1 MIKAEFENI
10 GKHRI
15 LTATI
20 CAMMI
25 IPFLYSV
32 FFLKSVWDPY
42 GNTGHLPVAVVNED
56 QSVRFQGKTFAVGDE
71 LVDQLKDNKDLGWHF
86 VSARKAQYGLSHKK
100 YYMVIT
106 IPEDFSKNA
115 TTVLDRSP
123 KKMELTYN
131 TNDSLN
137 YIGEVISKQGAT
149 QVNASVKEK
158 VSEAYADTMF
168 KVIKKV
174 GGGFKTA
181 ANGAKKLSDGSKTL
195 SDGLNTYTAGVD
207 TVNKGV
213 MTLNA
218 GVVPL
223 GSGVLKLTTGASTLK
238 NGIDTYTAG
247 VDTVNGG
254 VQTLKGSVPAL
265 TSGVGQLYTGS
276 NTLKNGINTYTAGVD
291 TVNGGVQTLKGS
303 VPVLKSGV
311 SQLYTGSSTLKDGVA
326 NYTKGTNKV
335 ADGIAQINSNVPALT
350 AGATQLVSGTDE
362 LKKGVSG
369 YTDGASQINAGLTQL
384 DSNSALLNKSVAG
397 LSELPQGVAATYVLN
412 STINAGLKQ
421 IDTNELD
428 SMVSS
433 MADVQS
439 KKEQIAKLSG
449 TLATIKA
456 NIGTLNT
463 ELATAKTG
471 IATVNNA
478 KTEFNK
484 AMTQYLTEIAT
495 NSVKSKASATTA
507 QADIDKVLNSGTL
520 SEDQKNAL
528 NDAKTQISAIQT
540 NNNDTLQAVNNLK
553 AAAQTFNIT
562 TEKVLSGL
570 NNLMSSVDKLKGGLD
585 SVDGTIDTANK
596 LLAESDDL
604 TNAESQAKVKKLS
617 AAVKSLQSL
626 SANAVQISTA
636 VNSGVNTEEALK
648 DLDLNA
654 IFAASADAA
663 KVQQLIA
670 SQSAKMAKHS
680 QIPALIEGVGNY
692 TAGVSQTLAGS
703 NKLVANN
710 NDLNAG
716 ATKLAN
722 GVNGLGANIP
732 ELTQGITAL
741 YNGTQQLK
749 NKSAILN
756 SGASQINAGLGQLND
771 KVPTLAGGVD
781 QLAAGTSKLA
791 ANSAALNSGA
801 GQLAAGLGQLNGKV
815 PALAGGVD
823 QLSAG
828 TSKLAANSGALRSG
842 AGQLSAGLGQLNSQV
857 PTLTS
862 GVQQL
867 AAGTSKLAANSG
879 KLDKGAT
886 DVHKGNK
893 KLASALKGGA
903 DTVTKLNL
911 GSVNASM
918 FASPTKLKEKHYSY
932 VPNYGYALAPYML
945 SVALFVGCLVFNLV
959 YPIRRI
965 STEDGSATEW
975 FFSKVAIGSLVAVG
989 NALVETLLMM
999 ACGLH
1004 PDHPVQMVV
1013 NAMSFSFTCM
1023 FLIMFM
1029 AMAFGNPGRFV
1040 SMILLVIQLGS
1051 CGGSFPIEITRG
1063 MNGFFQAINPYLPM
1077 TYSVYGFREALTS
1090 GLGSNQVLHS
1100 VLIQLMFIAAFLI
1113 LLYITMRIIR
1123 PDREFT
1129 EYTDE
1134 STEYPGN

>member
-1 MIKAEFENI
+1 MKMIKAEFENI
-10 GKHRI
+10 AKHKI

-42 GNTGHLPVAVVNED
+42 GNTGHLPVAVVNKD
-56 QSVRFQGKTFAVGDE
+56 QSVKFQSKNFAVGDQ
-71 LVDQLKDNKDLGWHF
+71 LVDQLKENGDLDWHF
-86 VSARKAQYGLSHKK
+86 VSAEKAQYGLSHKK

-106 IPEDFSKNA
+106 IPENFSKNA
-115 TTVLDRSP
+115 TTVLNKKP
-123 KKMELTYN
+123 KKMELTYK

-149 QVNASVKEK
+149 QVNASVKES

-223 GSGVLKLTTGASTLK
+223 GSGVLQLTTGSSTLK

-495 NSVKSKASATTA
+495 NSVNSNASATTA

-540 NNNDTLQAVNNLK
+540 NNNNTLQAVNNLK
-553 AAAQTFNIT
+553 AAAQTFNTT

-570 NNLMSSVDKLKGGLD
+570 NNLMSSVDKLKGGLA

-626 SANAVQISTA
+626 SANAVQISTS

-680 QIPALIEGVGNY
+680 QIPALIKGVGNY

-749 NKSAILN
+749 NNSAMLN
-756 SGASQINAGLGQLND
+756 SGASQIN
-771 KVPTLAGGVD
+771 
-781 QLAAGTSKLA
+781 
-791 ANSAALNSGA
+791 
-801 GQLAAGLGQLNGKV
+801 AGLGQLNGKV
-815 PALAGGVD
+815 PALAGGVN
-823 QLSAG
+823 QLASG
-828 TSKLAANSGALRSG
+828 TSQLAANSGALRSG
-842 AGQLSAGLGQLNSQV
+842 AGQLASGLGQLNSQV
-857 PTLTS
+857 PTLTD
-862 GVQQL
+862 GVSQL
-867 AAGTSKLAANSG
+867 AAGTSKLSANSG

-903 DTVTKLNL
+903 DTVTKLKL
-911 GSVNASM
+911 GSANASM

-975 FFSKVAIGSLVAVG
+975 FFSKVAIGALVATG
-989 NALVETLLMM
+989 NALVETVLMM
-999 ACGLH
+999 VCGLH
-1004 PDHPVQMVV
+1004 PDHPVQMIV
-1013 NAMSFSFTCM
+1013 NAVSFSFTSM

-1029 AMAFGNPGRFV
+1029 AMAFGNPGRFI

-1090 GLGSNQVLHS
+1090 GLGANQVLHS
-1100 VLIQLMFIAAFLI
+1100 VLIQLIFIAAFLI
-1113 LLYITMRIIR
+1113 LLYVTMRVIR
-1123 PDREFT
+1123 PEQEFH
-1129 EYTDE
+1129 EEME
-1134 STEYPGN
+1134 SEYPGN

>member
-1 MIKAEFENI
+1 MKMIKAEFENI
-10 GKHRI
+10 AKHKI

-42 GNTGHLPVAVVNED
+42 GNTGHLPVAVVNKD
-56 QSVRFQGKTFAVGDE
+56 QSVKFQSKNFAVGDQ
-71 LVDQLKDNKDLGWHF
+71 LVDQLKENDDLDWHF
-86 VSARKAQYGLSHKK
+86 VSAKKAQYGLSHKK

-106 IPEDFSKNA
+106 IPENFSKNA
-115 TTVLDRSP
+115 TTVLNKKP
-123 KKMELTYN
+123 KKMELTYK

-149 QVNASVKEK
+149 QVNASVKES

-223 GSGVLKLTTGASTLK
+223 GSGVLQLTTGSSTLK

-276 NTLKNGINTYTAGVD
+276 NA
-291 TVNGGVQTLKGS
+291 
-303 VPVLKSGV
+303 
-311 SQLYTGSSTLKDGVA
+311 LKDGVA
-326 NYTKGTNKV
+326 NYTKGTDQV
-335 ADGIAQINSNVPALT
+335 ADGIAQINSNVPVLKD
-350 AGATQLVSGTDE
+350 GATQLVLGTGD
-362 LKKGVSG
+362 LKKGVYG
-369 YTDGASQINAGLTQL
+369 YTDGASQVNHGLTQL

-495 NSVKSKASATTA
+495 NSVKSNVIATTA

-528 NDAKTQISAIQT
+528 NDAKTRISAIQT

-553 AAAQTFNIT
+553 AAAQTFNTT

-570 NNLMSSVDKLKGGLD
+570 NNLMSSVDKLKGGLA

-626 SANAVQISTA
+626 SANAVQISTS

-680 QIPALIEGVGNY
+680 QIPALIKGVGNY

-703 NKLVANN
+703 NMLVAKN

-716 ATKLAN
+716 ATKLKN
-722 GVNGLGANIP
+722 GVDELGAKIP
-732 ELTQGITAL
+732 KLTQGITAL
-741 YNGTQQLK
+741 YNGTQKLK
-749 NKSAILN
+749 NNSAVLN
-756 SGASQINAGLGQLND
+756 SGASKIN
-771 KVPTLAGGVD
+771 
-781 QLAAGTSKLA
+781 
-791 ANSAALNSGA
+791 
-801 GQLAAGLGQLNGKV
+801 AGLGQLNGKV
-815 PALAGGVD
+815 PALASGVN
-823 QLSAG
+823 QLASG
-828 TSKLAANSGALRSG
+828 TSQLAANSGALRSG
-842 AGQLSAGLGQLNSQV
+842 AGQLAAGLGQLNSQV
-857 PTLTS
+857 PTLTD
-862 GVQQL
+862 GVSQL

-911 GSVNASM
+911 GSANASM

-975 FFSKVAIGSLVAVG
+975 FFSKVAIGALVATG
-989 NALVETLLMM
+989 NALVETVLMM
-999 ACGLH
+999 VCGLH
-1004 PDHPVQMVV
+1004 PDHPVQMIV
-1013 NAMSFSFTCM
+1013 NAVSFSFTSM

-1029 AMAFGNPGRFV
+1029 AMAFGNPGRFI

-1090 GLGSNQVLHS
+1090 GLGANQVLHS
-1100 VLIQLMFIAAFLI
+1100 VLIQLIFIAAFLI
-1113 LLYITMRIIR
+1113 LLYVTMRVIR
-1123 PDREFT
+1123 PEQEFH
-1129 EYTDE
+1129 EEME
-1134 STEYPGN
+1134 SEYPGN

>member
-1 MIKAEFENI
+1 MKMIKAEFENI
-10 GKHRI
+10 AKHKI

-42 GNTGHLPVAVVNED
+42 GNTGHLPVAVVNKD
-56 QSVRFQGKTFAVGDE
+56 QSVKFQSKNFAVGDQ
-71 LVDQLKDNKDLGWHF
+71 LVDQLKENDDLDWHF
-86 VSARKAQYGLSHKK
+86 VSAKKAQYGLSHKK

-106 IPEDFSKNA
+106 IPENFSKNA
-115 TTVLDRSP
+115 TTVLNKKP
-123 KKMELTYN
+123 KKMELTYK

-149 QVNASVKEK
+149 QVNASVKES

-223 GSGVLKLTTGASTLK
+223 GSGVLQLTTGSSTLK

-276 NTLKNGINTYTAGVD
+276 NA
-291 TVNGGVQTLKGS
+291 
-303 VPVLKSGV
+303 
-311 SQLYTGSSTLKDGVA
+311 LKDGVA

-362 LKKGVSG
+362 LKKGVSD
-369 YTDGASQINAGLTQL
+369 YTNGASQVNAGLTQL

-495 NSVKSKASATTA
+495 NSVKSNAGATTA

-553 AAAQTFNIT
+553 AAAQTFNTT

-604 TNAESQAKVKKLS
+604 TNAESQSKVKKLS

-680 QIPALIEGVGNY
+680 QIPALIKGVGNY

-703 NKLVANN
+703 SILVANN

-722 GVNGLGANIP
+722 GVNGLGAKIP

-741 YNGTQQLK
+741 YNGTQKLK
-749 NKSAILN
+749 N
-756 SGASQINAGLGQLND
+756 
-771 KVPTLAGGVD
+771 
-781 QLAAGTSKLA
+781 
-791 ANSAALNSGA
+791 NSALLNSGA
-801 GQLAAGLGQLNGKV
+801 GQLASGLGQLNGKV
-815 PALAGGVD
+815 PALAGGVN
-823 QLSAG
+823 QLASG
-828 TSKLAANSGALRSG
+828 TSQLAANSGALRSG
-842 AGQLSAGLGQLNSQV
+842 AGQLASGLGQLNSQV
-857 PTLTS
+857 PTLTD
-862 GVQQL
+862 GVSQL
-867 AAGTSKLAANSG
+867 AAGTSQLAANSG

-911 GSVNASM
+911 GSANASM

-975 FFSKVAIGSLVAVG
+975 FFSKVAIGALVATG
-989 NALVETLLMM
+989 NALVETVLMM
-999 ACGLH
+999 VCGLH
-1004 PDHPVQMVV
+1004 PDHPVQMIV
-1013 NAMSFSFTCM
+1013 NAVSFSFTSM

-1029 AMAFGNPGRFV
+1029 AMAFGNPGRFI

-1090 GLGSNQVLHS
+1090 GLGANQVLHS
-1100 VLIQLMFIAAFLI
+1100 VLIQLIFIAAFLI
-1113 LLYITMRIIR
+1113 LLYVTMRVIR
-1123 PDREFT
+1123 PEQEFH
-1129 EYTDE
+1129 EEME
-1134 STEYPGN
+1134 SEYPGN

>member
-1 MIKAEFENI
+1 MKMVKAEFENI
-10 GKHRI
+10 AKHKI

-42 GNTGHLPVAVVNED
+42 GNTGHLPVAVVNKD
-56 QSVRFQGKTFAVGDE
+56 QSVKFQSKNFAVGDQ
-71 LVDQLKDNKDLGWHF
+71 LVDQLKENDDLDWHF
-86 VSARKAQYGLSHKK
+86 VSAKKAQYGLSHKK

-106 IPEDFSKNA
+106 IPENFSKNA
-115 TTVLDRSP
+115 TTVLNKKP
-123 KKMELTYN
+123 KKMELTYK

-149 QVNASVKEK
+149 QVNASVKES

-223 GSGVLKLTTGASTLK
+223 GSGVLQLTTGSSTLK

-276 NTLKNGINTYTAGVD
+276 NALKNGINTYTAGVD

-326 NYTKGTNKV
+326 NYTKGTNRV

-495 NSVKSKASATTA
+495 NSVNSKVSATTA

-540 NNNDTLQAVNNLK
+540 NNDNTLQAVNNLK
-553 AAAQTFNIT
+553 AASQTFNTT

-570 NNLMSSVDKLKGGLD
+570 NNLMSSVDKLKGGLA

-670 SQSAKMAKHS
+670 SQSAKMANHS

-771 KVPTLAGGVD
+771 KVPALASGVD
-781 QLAAGTSKLA
+781 QLAAGTS
-791 ANSAALNSGA
+791 
-801 GQLAAGLGQLNGKV
+801 Q
-815 PALAGGVD
+815 
-823 QLSAG
+823 
-828 TSKLAANSGALRSG
+828 LAANSGALRSG
-842 AGQLSAGLGQLNSQV
+842 AGQLASGLGQLNSQV
-857 PTLTS
+857 PTLTD
-862 GVQQL
+862 GVSQL

-911 GSVNASM
+911 GSANASM

-975 FFSKVAIGSLVAVG
+975 FFSKVAIGALVATG
-989 NALVETLLMM
+989 NALVETVLMM
-999 ACGLH
+999 VCGLH
-1004 PDHPVQMVV
+1004 PDHPVQMIV
-1013 NAMSFSFTCM
+1013 NAVSFSFTSM

-1029 AMAFGNPGRFV
+1029 AMAFGNPGRFI

-1090 GLGSNQVLHS
+1090 GLGANQVLHS
-1100 VLIQLMFIAAFLI
+1100 VLIQLIFIAAFLI
-1113 LLYITMRIIR
+1113 LLYVTMRVIR
-1123 PDREFT
+1123 PEQEFH
-1129 EYTDE
+1129 EEME
-1134 STEYPGN
+1134 SEYPGN

>member
-1 MIKAEFENI
+1 MKMIKAEFENI
-10 GKHRI
+10 AKHKI

-42 GNTGHLPVAVVNED
+42 GNTGHLPVAVVNKD
-56 QSVRFQGKTFAVGDE
+56 QSVKFQSKNFAVGDQ
-71 LVDQLKDNKDLGWHF
+71 LVDQLKENDDLDWHF
-86 VSARKAQYGLSHKK
+86 VSAKKAQYGLSHKK

-106 IPEDFSKNA
+106 IPENFSKNA
-115 TTVLDRSP
+115 TTVLNKKP
-123 KKMELTYN
+123 KKMELTYK

-149 QVNASVKEK
+149 QVNASVKES

-223 GSGVLKLTTGASTLK
+223 GSGVLQLTTGSSTLK

-326 NYTKGTNKV
+326 NYTKGTDQV

-362 LKKGVSG
+362 LKKGVSD
-369 YTDGASQINAGLTQL
+369 YTNGASQVNAGLTQL

-495 NSVKSKASATTA
+495 NSVKSNAGATTA

-553 AAAQTFNIT
+553 AAAQTFNTT

-680 QIPALIEGVGNY
+680 QIPALIKGVGNY

-703 NKLVANN
+703 NMLVANN

-722 GVNGLGANIP
+722 GVNGLGAKIP

-741 YNGTQQLK
+741 YNGTQKLK
-749 NKSAILN
+749 NNSALLN
-756 SGASQINAGLGQLND
+756 SGAGQLASGLGQLND
-771 KVPTLAGGVD
+771 KVPALASGVD
-781 QLAAGTSKLA
+781 QLAAGTS
-791 ANSAALNSGA
+791 
-801 GQLAAGLGQLNGKV
+801 Q
-815 PALAGGVD
+815 
-823 QLSAG
+823 
-828 TSKLAANSGALRSG
+828 LAANSGALRSG
-842 AGQLSAGLGQLNSQV
+842 AGQLASGLGQLNSQV
-857 PTLTS
+857 PTLTD
-862 GVQQL
+862 GVSQL
-867 AAGTSKLAANSG
+867 AAGTSQLAANSG

-911 GSVNASM
+911 GSANASM

-975 FFSKVAIGSLVAVG
+975 FFSKVAIGALVATG

-1004 PDHPVQMVV
+1004 PDHPVQMIV
-1013 NAMSFSFTCM
+1013 NAVSFSFTSM

-1029 AMAFGNPGRFV
+1029 AMAFGNPGRFI

-1090 GLGSNQVLHS
+1090 GLGANQVLHS
-1100 VLIQLMFIAAFLI
+1100 VLIQLIFIAAFLI
-1113 LLYITMRIIR
+1113 LLYVTMRIIR
-1123 PDREFT
+1123 PEQEFH
-1129 EYTDE
+1129 EEME
-1134 STEYPGN
+1134 SEYPGN

>member
-1 MIKAEFENI
+1 MKMVKAEFENI
-10 GKHRI
+10 AKHKI

-42 GNTGHLPVAVVNED
+42 GNTGHLPVAVVNKD
-56 QSVRFQGKTFAVGDE
+56 QSVKFQSKNFAVGDQ
-71 LVDQLKDNKDLGWHF
+71 LVDQLKENDDLDWHF
-86 VSARKAQYGLSHKK
+86 VSAKKAQYGLSHKK

-106 IPEDFSKNA
+106 IPENFSKNA
-115 TTVLDRSP
+115 TTVLNKKP
-123 KKMELTYN
+123 KKMELTYK

-149 QVNASVKEK
+149 QVNASVKES

-223 GSGVLKLTTGASTLK
+223 GSGVLQLTTGSSTLK
-238 NGIDTYTAG
+238 NGID
-247 VDTVNGG
+247 
-254 VQTLKGSVPAL
+254 
-265 TSGVGQLYTGS
+265 
-276 NTLKNGINTYTAGVD
+276 TYTAGVD

-326 NYTKGTNKV
+326 NYTKGTNRV

-350 AGATQLVSGTDE
+350 VGATQLVSGTDE

-384 DSNSALLNKSVAG
+384 DANSALLNKSVAG

-495 NSVKSKASATTA
+495 NSVKSNASATTA

-553 AAAQTFNIT
+553 AAAQTFNTT

-570 NNLMSSVDKLKGGLD
+570 NNLMSSVDKLKGGLA

-722 GVNGLGANIP
+722 GVNGLGTNIP

-771 KVPTLAGGVD
+771 KVPALASGVD
-781 QLAAGTSKLA
+781 QLAAGTS
-791 ANSAALNSGA
+791 
-801 GQLAAGLGQLNGKV
+801 Q
-815 PALAGGVD
+815 
-823 QLSAG
+823 
-828 TSKLAANSGALRSG
+828 LAANSGALRSG
-842 AGQLSAGLGQLNSQV
+842 AGQLASGLGQLNSQV
-857 PTLTS
+857 PTLTD
-862 GVQQL
+862 GVSQL

-911 GSVNASM
+911 GSANASM

-975 FFSKVAIGSLVAVG
+975 FFSKVAIGALVATG
-989 NALVETLLMM
+989 NALVETVLMM
-999 ACGLH
+999 VCGLH
-1004 PDHPVQMVV
+1004 PDHPVQMIV
-1013 NAMSFSFTCM
+1013 NAVSFSFTSM

-1029 AMAFGNPGRFV
+1029 AMAFGNPGRFI

-1090 GLGSNQVLHS
+1090 GLGANQVLHS
-1100 VLIQLMFIAAFLI
+1100 VLIQLIFIAAFLI
-1113 LLYITMRIIR
+1113 LLYVTMRVIR
-1123 PDREFT
+1123 PEQEFH
-1129 EYTDE
+1129 EEME
-1134 STEYPGN
+1134 SEYPGN

>member
-1 MIKAEFENI
+1 MKMIKAEFENI
-10 GKHRI
+10 AKHKI

-42 GNTGHLPVAVVNED
+42 GNTGHLPVAVVNKD
-56 QSVRFQGKTFAVGDE
+56 QSVKFQSKNFAVGDQ
-71 LVDQLKDNKDLGWHF
+71 LVDQLKENGDLDWHF
-86 VSARKAQYGLSHKK
+86 VSAEKAQYGLSHKK

-106 IPEDFSKNA
+106 IPENFSKNA
-115 TTVLDRSP
+115 TTVLNKKP
-123 KKMELTYN
+123 KKMELTYK

-149 QVNASVKEK
+149 QVNASVKES

-223 GSGVLKLTTGASTLK
+223 GSGVLQLTTGSSTLK

-495 NSVKSKASATTA
+495 NSVNSNASATTA

-540 NNNDTLQAVNNLK
+540 NNNNTLQAVNNLK
-553 AAAQTFNIT
+553 AAAQTFNTT

-570 NNLMSSVDKLKGGLD
+570 NNLMSSVDKLKGGLA

-626 SANAVQISTA
+626 SANAVQISTS

-680 QIPALIEGVGNY
+680 QIPALIKGVGNY

-749 NKSAILN
+749 NNSAMLN

-771 KVPTLAGGVD
+771 KVPALASGVD
-781 QLAAGTSKLA
+781 QLASGTS
-791 ANSAALNSGA
+791 
-801 GQLAAGLGQLNGKV
+801 Q
-815 PALAGGVD
+815 
-823 QLSAG
+823 
-828 TSKLAANSGALRSG
+828 LAANSGALRSG
-842 AGQLSAGLGQLNSQV
+842 AGQLASGLGQLNSQV
-857 PTLTS
+857 PTLTD
-862 GVQQL
+862 GVSQL
-867 AAGTSKLAANSG
+867 AAGTSKLSANSG

-903 DTVTKLNL
+903 DTVTKLKL
-911 GSVNASM
+911 GSANASM

-975 FFSKVAIGSLVAVG
+975 FFSKVAIGALVATG
-989 NALVETLLMM
+989 NALVETVLMM
-999 ACGLH
+999 VCGLH
-1004 PDHPVQMVV
+1004 PDHPVQMIV
-1013 NAMSFSFTCM
+1013 NAVSFSFTSM

-1029 AMAFGNPGRFV
+1029 AMAFGNPGRFI

-1090 GLGSNQVLHS
+1090 GLGANQVLHS
-1100 VLIQLMFIAAFLI
+1100 VLIQLIFIAAFLI
-1113 LLYITMRIIR
+1113 LLYVTMRVIR
-1123 PDREFT
+1123 PEQEFH
-1129 EYTDE
+1129 EEME
-1134 STEYPGN
+1134 SEYPGN

>member
-1 MIKAEFENI
+1 MKMVKAEFENI
-10 GKHRI
+10 AKHKI

-42 GNTGHLPVAVVNED
+42 GNTGHLPVAVVNKD
-56 QSVRFQGKTFAVGDE
+56 QSVKFQSKNFAVGDQ
-71 LVDQLKDNKDLGWHF
+71 LVDQLKENDDLDWHF
-86 VSARKAQYGLSHKK
+86 VSAKKAQYGLSHKK

-106 IPEDFSKNA
+106 IPENFSKNA
-115 TTVLDRSP
+115 TTVLNKKP
-123 KKMELTYN
+123 KKMELTYK

-149 QVNASVKEK
+149 QVNASVKES

-223 GSGVLKLTTGASTLK
+223 GSGVLQLTTGSSTLK

-326 NYTKGTNKV
+326 NYTKGTDQV

-362 LKKGVSG
+362 LKKGVSD
-369 YTDGASQINAGLTQL
+369 YTNGASQVNAGLTQL

-495 NSVKSKASATTA
+495 NSVKSNAGATTA

-553 AAAQTFNIT
+553 AAAQTFNTT

-680 QIPALIEGVGNY
+680 QIPALIKGVGNY

-771 KVPTLAGGVD
+771 KVPALASGVD
-781 QLAAGTSKLA
+781 QLAAGTS
-791 ANSAALNSGA
+791 
-801 GQLAAGLGQLNGKV
+801 Q
-815 PALAGGVD
+815 
-823 QLSAG
+823 
-828 TSKLAANSGALRSG
+828 LAANSGALRSG
-842 AGQLSAGLGQLNSQV
+842 AGQLASGLGQLNSQV
-857 PTLTS
+857 PTLTD
-862 GVQQL
+862 GVSQL

-911 GSVNASM
+911 GSANASM

-975 FFSKVAIGSLVAVG
+975 FFSKVAIGALVATG
-989 NALVETLLMM
+989 NALVETVLMM
-999 ACGLH
+999 VCGLH
-1004 PDHPVQMVV
+1004 PDHPVQMIV
-1013 NAMSFSFTCM
+1013 NAVSFSFTSM

-1029 AMAFGNPGRFV
+1029 AMAFGNPGRFI

-1090 GLGSNQVLHS
+1090 GLGANQVLHS
-1100 VLIQLMFIAAFLI
+1100 VLIQLIFIAAFLI
-1113 LLYITMRIIR
+1113 LLYVTMRIIR
-1123 PDREFT
+1123 PEQEFH
-1129 EYTDE
+1129 EEME
-1134 STEYPGN
+1134 SEYPGN

>member
-1 MIKAEFENI
+1 MKMVKAEFENI
-10 GKHRI
+10 AKHKI

-42 GNTGHLPVAVVNED
+42 GNTGHLPVAVVNKD
-56 QSVRFQGKTFAVGDE
+56 QSVKFQSKNFAVGDQ
-71 LVDQLKDNKDLGWHF
+71 LVDQLKENEDLDWHF
-86 VSARKAQYGLSHKK
+86 VSAKKARYGLSHKK

-106 IPEDFSKNA
+106 IPENFSKNA
-115 TTVLDRSP
+115 TTVLNKKP
-123 KKMELTYN
+123 KKMELTYK

-149 QVNASVKEK
+149 QVNASVKES

-223 GSGVLKLTTGASTLK
+223 GSGVLQLTTGSSTLK

-326 NYTKGTNKV
+326 NYTKGTNRV

-553 AAAQTFNIT
+553 AAAQTFNTT

-570 NNLMSSVDKLKGGLD
+570 NNLMSSVDKLKGGLA
-585 SVDGTIDTANK
+585 SVDGTIDMANK
-596 LLAESDDL
+596 LLAESDNL

-648 DLDLNA
+648 DLDMNA

-680 QIPALIEGVGNY
+680 QIPALIKGVGNY

-771 KVPTLAGGVD
+771 KVPALASGVD
-781 QLAAGTSKLA
+781 QLAAGTS
-791 ANSAALNSGA
+791 
-801 GQLAAGLGQLNGKV
+801 Q
-815 PALAGGVD
+815 
-823 QLSAG
+823 
-828 TSKLAANSGALRSG
+828 LAANSGALRSG
-842 AGQLSAGLGQLNSQV
+842 AGQLASGLGQLNSQV
-857 PTLTS
+857 PTLTD
-862 GVQQL
+862 GVSQL

-911 GSVNASM
+911 GSANASM

-975 FFSKVAIGSLVAVG
+975 FFSKVAIGALVATG
-989 NALVETLLMM
+989 NALVETVLMM
-999 ACGLH
+999 VCGLH
-1004 PDHPVQMVV
+1004 PDHPVQMIV
-1013 NAMSFSFTCM
+1013 NAVSFSFTSM

-1029 AMAFGNPGRFV
+1029 AMAFGNPGRFI

-1090 GLGSNQVLHS
+1090 GLGANQVLHS
-1100 VLIQLMFIAAFLI
+1100 VLIQLIFIAAFLI
-1113 LLYITMRIIR
+1113 LLYVTMRVIR
-1123 PDREFT
+1123 PEQEFH
-1129 EYTDE
+1129 EEME
-1134 STEYPGN
+1134 SEYPGN

>member
-1 MIKAEFENI
+1 M
-10 GKHRI
+10 
-15 LTATI
+15 
-20 CAMMI
+20 
-25 IPFLYSV
+25 
-32 FFLKSVWDPY
+32 
-42 GNTGHLPVAVVNED
+42 
-56 QSVRFQGKTFAVGDE
+56 
-71 LVDQLKDNKDLGWHF
+71 
-86 VSARKAQYGLSHKK
+86 
-100 YYMVIT
+100 
-106 IPEDFSKNA
+106 
-115 TTVLDRSP
+115 
-123 KKMELTYN
+123 
-131 TNDSLN
+131 
-137 YIGEVISKQGAT
+137 
-149 QVNASVKEK
+149 
-158 VSEAYADTMF
+158 
-168 KVIKKV
+168 
-174 GGGFKTA
+174 
-181 ANGAKKLSDGSKTL
+181 
-195 SDGLNTYTAGVD
+195 
-207 TVNKGV
+207 
-213 MTLNA
+213 
-218 GVVPL
+218 
-223 GSGVLKLTTGASTLK
+223 
-238 NGIDTYTAG
+238 
-247 VDTVNGG
+247 
-254 VQTLKGSVPAL
+254 
-265 TSGVGQLYTGS
+265 
-276 NTLKNGINTYTAGVD
+276 
-291 TVNGGVQTLKGS
+291 QTLKGS

-495 NSVKSKASATTA
+495 NSVNSNASATTA

-540 NNNDTLQAVNNLK
+540 NNNNTLQAVNNLK
-553 AAAQTFNIT
+553 AAAQTFNTT

-570 NNLMSSVDKLKGGLD
+570 NNLMSSVDKLKGGLA

-626 SANAVQISTA
+626 SANAVQISTS

-680 QIPALIEGVGNY
+680 QIPALIKGVGNY

-749 NKSAILN
+749 NNSAMLN
-756 SGASQINAGLGQLND
+756 SGASQIN
-771 KVPTLAGGVD
+771 
-781 QLAAGTSKLA
+781 
-791 ANSAALNSGA
+791 
-801 GQLAAGLGQLNGKV
+801 AGLGQLNGKV
-815 PALAGGVD
+815 PALAGGVN
-823 QLSAG
+823 QLASG
-828 TSKLAANSGALRSG
+828 TSQLAANSGALRSG
-842 AGQLSAGLGQLNSQV
+842 AGQLASGLGQLNSQV
-857 PTLTS
+857 PTLTD
-862 GVQQL
+862 GVSQL
-867 AAGTSKLAANSG
+867 AAGTSKLSANSG

-903 DTVTKLNL
+903 DTVTKLKL
-911 GSVNASM
+911 GSANASM

-975 FFSKVAIGSLVAVG
+975 FFSKVAIGALVATG
-989 NALVETLLMM
+989 NALVETVLMM
-999 ACGLH
+999 VCGLH
-1004 PDHPVQMVV
+1004 PDHPVQMIV
-1013 NAMSFSFTCM
+1013 NAVSFSFTSM

-1029 AMAFGNPGRFV
+1029 AMAFGNPGRFI

-1090 GLGSNQVLHS
+1090 GLGANQVLHS
-1100 VLIQLMFIAAFLI
+1100 VLIQLIFIAAFLI
-1113 LLYITMRIIR
+1113 LLYVTMRVIR
-1123 PDREFT
+1123 PEQEFH
-1129 EYTDE
+1129 EEME
-1134 STEYPGN
+1134 SEYPGN

>member
-1 MIKAEFENI
+1 MKMVKAEFENI
-10 GKHRI
+10 AKHKI

-42 GNTGHLPVAVVNED
+42 GNTGHLPVAVVNKD
-56 QSVRFQGKTFAVGDE
+56 QSVKFQSKNFAVGDQ
-71 LVDQLKDNKDLGWHF
+71 LVYQLKENDDLDWHF
-86 VSARKAQYGLSHKK
+86 VSAKKAQYGLSHKK

-106 IPEDFSKNA
+106 IPENFSKNA
-115 TTVLDRSP
+115 TTVLNKKP
-123 KKMELTYN
+123 KKMELTYK

-149 QVNASVKEK
+149 QVNASVKES

-223 GSGVLKLTTGASTLK
+223 GSGVLQLTTGSSTLK

-276 NTLKNGINTYTAGVD
+276 NA
-291 TVNGGVQTLKGS
+291 
-303 VPVLKSGV
+303 
-311 SQLYTGSSTLKDGVA
+311 LKDGVA
-326 NYTKGTNKV
+326 NYTKGTDQV
-335 ADGIAQINSNVPALT
+335 ADGIAQINSNVPVLKD
-350 AGATQLVSGTDE
+350 GATQLVLGTGD
-362 LKKGVSG
+362 LKKGVYG
-369 YTDGASQINAGLTQL
+369 YTDGASQVNHGLTQL

-495 NSVKSKASATTA
+495 NSVKSNVIATTA
-507 QADIDKVLNSGTL
+507 QDDIDKVLNSGTL

-528 NDAKTQISAIQT
+528 NDAKTRISAIQT

-553 AAAQTFNIT
+553 AAAQTFNTT

-570 NNLMSSVDKLKGGLD
+570 NNLMSSVDKLKGGLA

-626 SANAVQISTA
+626 SANAVQISTS

-680 QIPALIEGVGNY
+680 QIPALIKGVGNY

-703 NKLVANN
+703 NMLVAKN

-716 ATKLAN
+716 ATKLKN
-722 GVNGLGANIP
+722 GVDELGAKIP
-732 ELTQGITAL
+732 KLTQGITAL
-741 YNGTQQLK
+741 YNGTQKLK
-749 NKSAILN
+749 NNSAVLN
-756 SGASQINAGLGQLND
+756 SGASKIN
-771 KVPTLAGGVD
+771 
-781 QLAAGTSKLA
+781 
-791 ANSAALNSGA
+791 
-801 GQLAAGLGQLNGKV
+801 AGLGQLNGKV
-815 PALAGGVD
+815 PALASGVN
-823 QLSAG
+823 QLASG
-828 TSKLAANSGALRSG
+828 TSQLAANSGALRSG
-842 AGQLSAGLGQLNSQV
+842 AGQLAAGLGQLNSQV
-857 PTLTS
+857 PTLTD
-862 GVQQL
+862 GVSQL
-867 AAGTSKLAANSG
+867 AAGTSKLSANSG

-911 GSVNASM
+911 GSANASM

-975 FFSKVAIGSLVAVG
+975 FFSKVAIGALVATG
-989 NALVETLLMM
+989 NALVETVLMM
-999 ACGLH
+999 VCGLH
-1004 PDHPVQMVV
+1004 PDHPVQMIV
-1013 NAMSFSFTCM
+1013 NAVSFSFTSM

-1029 AMAFGNPGRFV
+1029 AMAFGNPGRFI

-1090 GLGSNQVLHS
+1090 GLGANQVLHS
-1100 VLIQLMFIAAFLI
+1100 VLIQLIFIAAFLI
-1113 LLYITMRIIR
+1113 LLYVTMRIIR
-1123 PDREFT
+1123 PEQEFH
-1129 EYTDE
+1129 EEME
-1134 STEYPGN
+1134 SEYPGN

>member
-1 MIKAEFENI
+1 MKMIKAEFENI
-10 GKHRI
+10 AKHKI

-42 GNTGHLPVAVVNED
+42 GNTGHLPVAVVNKD
-56 QSVRFQGKTFAVGDE
+56 QSVKFQSKNFAVGDQ
-71 LVDQLKDNKDLGWHF
+71 LVDQLKENGDLDWHF
-86 VSARKAQYGLSHKK
+86 VSAEKARYGLSHKK

-106 IPEDFSKNA
+106 IPENFSKNA
-115 TTVLDRSP
+115 TTVLNKKP
-123 KKMELTYN
+123 KKMELTYK
-131 TNDSLN
+131 TNGSLN

-149 QVNASVKEK
+149 QVNASVKES

-223 GSGVLKLTTGASTLK
+223 GSGVLQLTTGSSTLK

-276 NTLKNGINTYTAGVD
+276 NA
-291 TVNGGVQTLKGS
+291 
-303 VPVLKSGV
+303 
-311 SQLYTGSSTLKDGVA
+311 LKDGVA
-326 NYTKGTNKV
+326 SYTKGTDQV
-335 ADGIAQINSNVPALT
+335 ADGIAQINSNVPVLKV
-350 AGATQLVSGTDE
+350 GATKLVSGTGD
-362 LKKGVSG
+362 LKRGVSG
-369 YTDGASQINAGLTQL
+369 YTDGASQVNAGLTQL

-428 SMVSS
+428 SMGSS

-495 NSVKSKASATTA
+495 NSVKSNVIATTA

-528 NDAKTQISAIQT
+528 NDAKTRISAIQT

-553 AAAQTFNIT
+553 AAAQTFNTT

-570 NNLMSSVDKLKGGLD
+570 NNLMSSVDKLKGGLA

-636 VNSGVNTEEALK
+636 VNSGVNTVEALK

-670 SQSAKMAKHS
+670 SQSTKMAKRS

-692 TAGVSQTLAGS
+692 TAGVSKTLAGS
-703 NKLVANN
+703 NKLVAKN

-716 ATKLAN
+716 ATKLKN
-722 GVNGLGANIP
+722 GVDGLGSQIP

-741 YNGTQQLK
+741 YNGTQKLK
-749 NKSAILN
+749 N
-756 SGASQINAGLGQLND
+756 
-771 KVPTLAGGVD
+771 
-781 QLAAGTSKLA
+781 
-791 ANSAALNSGA
+791 NSAALNSGA
-801 GQLAAGLGQLNGKV
+801 SKINAGLGQLNGKV
-815 PALAGGVD
+815 PALAGGVN
-823 QLSAG
+823 QLASG
-828 TSKLAANSGALRSG
+828 TSQLAANSGALRSG
-842 AGQLSAGLGQLNSQV
+842 AGQLASGLGQLNSQV
-857 PTLTS
+857 PKLTD
-862 GVQQL
+862 GVSQL
-867 AAGTSKLAANSG
+867 AAGTSKLSANSG

-903 DTVTKLNL
+903 DTVTKLKL
-911 GSVNASM
+911 GSANASM

-975 FFSKVAIGSLVAVG
+975 FFSKVAIGALVATG
-989 NALVETLLMM
+989 NALVETVLMM
-999 ACGLH
+999 VCGLH
-1004 PDHPVQMVV
+1004 PDHPVQMIV
-1013 NAMSFSFTCM
+1013 NAVSFSFTSM

-1029 AMAFGNPGRFV
+1029 AMAFGNPGRFI

-1090 GLGSNQVLHS
+1090 GLGANQVLHS
-1100 VLIQLMFIAAFLI
+1100 VLIQLIFIAAFLI
-1113 LLYITMRIIR
+1113 LLYVTMRVIR
-1123 PDREFT
+1123 PEQEFH
-1129 EYTDE
+1129 EEME
-1134 STEYPGN
+1134 SEYPGN

>member
-1 MIKAEFENI
+1 MKMVKAEFENI
-10 GKHRI
+10 AKHKI

-42 GNTGHLPVAVVNED
+42 GNTGHLPVAVVNKD
-56 QSVRFQGKTFAVGDE
+56 QSVKFQSKNFAVGDQ
-71 LVDQLKDNKDLGWHF
+71 LVDQLKENDDLDWHF
-86 VSARKAQYGLSHKK
+86 VSAKKAQYGLSHKK

-106 IPEDFSKNA
+106 IPENFSKNA
-115 TTVLDRSP
+115 TTVLNKKP
-123 KKMELTYN
+123 KKMELTYK

-149 QVNASVKEK
+149 QVNASVKES

-223 GSGVLKLTTGASTLK
+223 GSGVLQLTTGSSTLK

-326 NYTKGTNKV
+326 NYTKGTNRV

-350 AGATQLVSGTDE
+350 VGATQLVSGTDE

-553 AAAQTFNIT
+553 AAAQTFNTT

-570 NNLMSSVDKLKGGLD
+570 NNLMSSVDKLKGGLA
-585 SVDGTIDTANK
+585 SVDGTIDMANK
-596 LLAESDDL
+596 LLAESDNL

-680 QIPALIEGVGNY
+680 QIPALIKGVGNY

-771 KVPTLAGGVD
+771 KVPALASGVD
-781 QLAAGTSKLA
+781 QLAAGTS
-791 ANSAALNSGA
+791 
-801 GQLAAGLGQLNGKV
+801 Q
-815 PALAGGVD
+815 
-823 QLSAG
+823 
-828 TSKLAANSGALRSG
+828 LAANSGALRSG
-842 AGQLSAGLGQLNSQV
+842 AGQLASGLGQLNSQV
-857 PTLTS
+857 PTLTD
-862 GVQQL
+862 GVSQL

-911 GSVNASM
+911 GSANASM

-975 FFSKVAIGSLVAVG
+975 FFSKVAIGALVATG
-989 NALVETLLMM
+989 NALVETVLMM
-999 ACGLH
+999 VCGLH
-1004 PDHPVQMVV
+1004 PDHPVQMIV
-1013 NAMSFSFTCM
+1013 NAVSFSFTSM

-1029 AMAFGNPGRFV
+1029 AMAFGNPGRFI

-1090 GLGSNQVLHS
+1090 GLGANQVLHS
-1100 VLIQLMFIAAFLI
+1100 VLIQLIFIAAFLI
-1113 LLYITMRIIR
+1113 LLYVTMRVIR
-1123 PDREFT
+1123 PEQEFH
-1129 EYTDE
+1129 EEME
-1134 STEYPGN
+1134 SEYPGN

>member
-1 MIKAEFENI
+1 MKMIKAEFENI
-10 GKHRI
+10 AKHKI

-42 GNTGHLPVAVVNED
+42 GNTGHLPVAVVNKD
-56 QSVRFQGKTFAVGDE
+56 QSVKFQSKNFAVGDQ
-71 LVDQLKDNKDLGWHF
+71 LVDQLKENEDLDWHF
-86 VSARKAQYGLSHKK
+86 VSAEKARYGLSHKK

-106 IPEDFSKNA
+106 IPENFSKNA
-115 TTVLDRSP
+115 TTVLNKKP
-123 KKMELTYN
+123 KKMELTYK
-131 TNDSLN
+131 TNGSLN

-149 QVNASVKEK
+149 QVNASVKES

-223 GSGVLKLTTGASTLK
+223 GSGVLQLTTGSSTLK

-495 NSVKSKASATTA
+495 NSVNSNASATTA

-540 NNNDTLQAVNNLK
+540 NNNNTLQAVNNLK
-553 AAAQTFNIT
+553 AAAQTFNTT

-570 NNLMSSVDKLKGGLD
+570 NNLMSSVDKLKGGLA

-626 SANAVQISTA
+626 SANAVQISTS

-680 QIPALIEGVGNY
+680 QIPALIKGVGNY

-749 NKSAILN
+749 NNSAMLN

-771 KVPTLAGGVD
+771 KVPTLASGVD
-781 QLAAGTSKLA
+781 QLAAGTS
-791 ANSAALNSGA
+791 
-801 GQLAAGLGQLNGKV
+801 Q
-815 PALAGGVD
+815 
-823 QLSAG
+823 
-828 TSKLAANSGALRSG
+828 LAANSGALRSG
-842 AGQLSAGLGQLNSQV
+842 AGQLASGLGQLNSQV
-857 PTLTS
+857 PTLTD
-862 GVQQL
+862 GVSQL
-867 AAGTSKLAANSG
+867 AAGTSKLSANSG

-903 DTVTKLNL
+903 DTVTKLKL
-911 GSVNASM
+911 GSANASM

-975 FFSKVAIGSLVAVG
+975 FFSKVAIGALVATG
-989 NALVETLLMM
+989 NALVETVLMM
-999 ACGLH
+999 VCGLH
-1004 PDHPVQMVV
+1004 PDHPVQMIV
-1013 NAMSFSFTCM
+1013 NAVSFSFTSM

-1029 AMAFGNPGRFV
+1029 AMAFGNPGRFI

-1090 GLGSNQVLHS
+1090 GLGANQVLHS
-1100 VLIQLMFIAAFLI
+1100 VLIQLIFIAAFLI
-1113 LLYITMRIIR
+1113 LLYVTMRVIR
-1123 PDREFT
+1123 PEQEFH
-1129 EYTDE
+1129 EEME
-1134 STEYPGN
+1134 SEYPGN

>member
-1 MIKAEFENI
+1 MKMVKAEFENI
-10 GKHRI
+10 AKHKI

-42 GNTGHLPVAVVNED
+42 GNTGHLPVAVVNKD
-56 QSVRFQGKTFAVGDE
+56 QSVKFQSKNFAVGDQ
-71 LVDQLKDNKDLGWHF
+71 LVDQLKENDDLDWHF
-86 VSARKAQYGLSHKK
+86 VSAKKAQYGLSHKK

-106 IPEDFSKNA
+106 IPENFSKNA
-115 TTVLDRSP
+115 TTVLNKKP
-123 KKMELTYN
+123 KKMELTYK

-149 QVNASVKEK
+149 QVNASVKES

-223 GSGVLKLTTGASTLK
+223 GSGVLQLTTGSSTLK

-276 NTLKNGINTYTAGVD
+276 NA
-291 TVNGGVQTLKGS
+291 
-303 VPVLKSGV
+303 
-311 SQLYTGSSTLKDGVA
+311 LKDGVA
-326 NYTKGTNKV
+326 NYTKGTDQV
-335 ADGIAQINSNVPALT
+335 ADGIAQINSNVPVLKD
-350 AGATQLVSGTDE
+350 GATQLVLGTGD
-362 LKKGVSG
+362 LKKGVYG
-369 YTDGASQINAGLTQL
+369 YTDGASQVNQGLTQL

-495 NSVKSKASATTA
+495 NSVKSNVIATTA

-528 NDAKTQISAIQT
+528 NDAKTRISAIQT

-553 AAAQTFNIT
+553 AAAQTFNTT

-570 NNLMSSVDKLKGGLD
+570 NNLMSSVDKLKGGLA

-626 SANAVQISTA
+626 SANAVQISTS

-680 QIPALIEGVGNY
+680 QIPALIKGVGNY

-703 NKLVANN
+703 NMLVAKN

-722 GVNGLGANIP
+722 GVDKLGAKIP

-741 YNGTQQLK
+741 YNGTQKLK
-749 NKSAILN
+749 NNSAVLN
-756 SGASQINAGLGQLND
+756 SGASKIN
-771 KVPTLAGGVD
+771 
-781 QLAAGTSKLA
+781 
-791 ANSAALNSGA
+791 
-801 GQLAAGLGQLNGKV
+801 AGLGQLNGKV
-815 PALAGGVD
+815 PALAGGVN
-823 QLSAG
+823 QLASG
-828 TSKLAANSGALRSG
+828 TSQLAANSGALRSG
-842 AGQLSAGLGQLNSQV
+842 AGQLAAGLGQLNSQV
-857 PTLTS
+857 PTLTD
-862 GVQQL
+862 GVSQL
-867 AAGTSKLAANSG
+867 AAGTSKLSANSG

-911 GSVNASM
+911 GSANASM

-975 FFSKVAIGSLVAVG
+975 FFSKVAIGALVATG
-989 NALVETLLMM
+989 NALVETVLMM
-999 ACGLH
+999 VCGLH
-1004 PDHPVQMVV
+1004 PDHPVQMIV
-1013 NAMSFSFTCM
+1013 NAVSFSFTSM

-1029 AMAFGNPGRFV
+1029 AMAFGNPGRFI

-1090 GLGSNQVLHS
+1090 GLGANQVLHS
-1100 VLIQLMFIAAFLI
+1100 VLIQLIFIAAFLI
-1113 LLYITMRIIR
+1113 LLYVTMRIIR
-1123 PDREFT
+1123 PEQEFH
-1129 EYTDE
+1129 EEME
-1134 STEYPGN
+1134 SEYPGN

>member
-1 MIKAEFENI
+1 MKMIKAEFENI
-10 GKHRI
+10 AKHKI

-42 GNTGHLPVAVVNED
+42 GNTGHLPVAVVNKD
-56 QSVRFQGKTFAVGDE
+56 QSVKFQSKNFAVGDQ
-71 LVDQLKDNKDLGWHF
+71 LVDQLKENGDLDWHF
-86 VSARKAQYGLSHKK
+86 VSAEKAQYGLSHKK

-106 IPEDFSKNA
+106 IPENFSKNA
-115 TTVLDRSP
+115 TTVLNKKP
-123 KKMELTYN
+123 KKMELTYK

-149 QVNASVKEK
+149 QVNASVKES

-218 GVVPL
+218 CVVPL
-223 GSGVLKLTTGASTLK
+223 GSGVLQLTTGSSTLK

-495 NSVKSKASATTA
+495 NSVNSNASATTA

-540 NNNDTLQAVNNLK
+540 NNNNTLQAVNNLK
-553 AAAQTFNIT
+553 AAAQTFNTT

-570 NNLMSSVDKLKGGLD
+570 NNLMSSVDKLKGGLA

-626 SANAVQISTA
+626 SANAVQISTS

-680 QIPALIEGVGNY
+680 QIPALIKGVGNY

-749 NKSAILN
+749 NNSAMLN

-771 KVPTLAGGVD
+771 KVPALASGVD
-781 QLAAGTSKLA
+781 QLAAGTS
-791 ANSAALNSGA
+791 
-801 GQLAAGLGQLNGKV
+801 Q
-815 PALAGGVD
+815 
-823 QLSAG
+823 
-828 TSKLAANSGALRSG
+828 LAANSGALRSG
-842 AGQLSAGLGQLNSQV
+842 AGQLASGLGQLNSQV
-857 PTLTS
+857 PTLTD
-862 GVQQL
+862 GVSQL
-867 AAGTSKLAANSG
+867 AAGTSKLSANSG

-903 DTVTKLNL
+903 DTVTKLKL
-911 GSVNASM
+911 GSANASM

-975 FFSKVAIGSLVAVG
+975 FFSKVAIGALVATG
-989 NALVETLLMM
+989 NALVETVLMM
-999 ACGLH
+999 VCGLH
-1004 PDHPVQMVV
+1004 PDHPVQMIV
-1013 NAMSFSFTCM
+1013 NAVSFSFTSM

-1029 AMAFGNPGRFV
+1029 AMAFGNPGRFI

-1090 GLGSNQVLHS
+1090 GLGANQVLHS
-1100 VLIQLMFIAAFLI
+1100 VLIQLIFIAAFLI
-1113 LLYITMRIIR
+1113 LLYVTMRVIR
-1123 PDREFT
+1123 PEQEFH
-1129 EYTDE
+1129 EEME
-1134 STEYPGN
+1134 SEYPGN

>member
-1 MIKAEFENI
+1 MKMIKAEFENI
-10 GKHRI
+10 AKHKI

-42 GNTGHLPVAVVNED
+42 GNTGHLPVAVVNKD
-56 QSVRFQGKTFAVGDE
+56 QSVKFQSKNFAVGDQ
-71 LVDQLKDNKDLGWHF
+71 LVDQLKENDDLDWHF
-86 VSARKAQYGLSHKK
+86 VSAKKAQYGLSHKK

-106 IPEDFSKNA
+106 IPENFSKNA
-115 TTVLDRSP
+115 TTVLNKKP
-123 KKMELTYN
+123 KKMELTYK

-149 QVNASVKEK
+149 QVNASVKES

-223 GSGVLKLTTGASTLK
+223 GSGVLQLTTGSSTLK

-276 NTLKNGINTYTAGVD
+276 NA
-291 TVNGGVQTLKGS
+291 
-303 VPVLKSGV
+303 
-311 SQLYTGSSTLKDGVA
+311 LKDGVA
-326 NYTKGTNKV
+326 NYTKGTDQV
-335 ADGIAQINSNVPALT
+335 ADGIAQINSNVPVLKD
-350 AGATQLVSGTDE
+350 GATQLVLGTGD
-362 LKKGVSG
+362 LKKGVYG
-369 YTDGASQINAGLTQL
+369 YTDGASQVNYGLTQL

-439 KKEQIAKLSG
+439 KKEQIAKLSV

-495 NSVKSKASATTA
+495 NSVKSNVIATTA

-528 NDAKTQISAIQT
+528 NDAKTRISAIQT

-553 AAAQTFNIT
+553 AAAQTFNTT

-570 NNLMSSVDKLKGGLD
+570 NNLMSSVDKLKGGLA

-626 SANAVQISTA
+626 SANAVQISTS

-680 QIPALIEGVGNY
+680 QIPALIKGVGNY

-703 NKLVANN
+703 NMLVAKN

-716 ATKLAN
+716 ATELAN
-722 GVNGLGANIP
+722 GVDELGAKIP
-732 ELTQGITAL
+732 KLTQGITAL
-741 YNGTQQLK
+741 YNGTQKLK
-749 NKSAILN
+749 NNSAVLN
-756 SGASQINAGLGQLND
+756 SGASKIN
-771 KVPTLAGGVD
+771 
-781 QLAAGTSKLA
+781 
-791 ANSAALNSGA
+791 
-801 GQLAAGLGQLNGKV
+801 AGLGQLNGKV
-815 PALAGGVD
+815 PALAGGVN
-823 QLSAG
+823 QLASG
-828 TSKLAANSGALRSG
+828 TSQLAANSGALRSG
-842 AGQLSAGLGQLNSQV
+842 AGQLAAGLGQLNSQV
-857 PTLTS
+857 PTLTD
-862 GVQQL
+862 GVSQL

-911 GSVNASM
+911 GSANASM

-975 FFSKVAIGSLVAVG
+975 FFSKVAIGALVATG
-989 NALVETLLMM
+989 NALVETVLMM
-999 ACGLH
+999 VCGLH
-1004 PDHPVQMVV
+1004 PDHPVQMIV
-1013 NAMSFSFTCM
+1013 NAVSFSFTSM

-1029 AMAFGNPGRFV
+1029 AMAFGNPGRFI

-1090 GLGSNQVLHS
+1090 GLGANQVLHS
-1100 VLIQLMFIAAFLI
+1100 VLIQLIFIAAFLI
-1113 LLYITMRIIR
+1113 LLYVTMRIIR
-1123 PDREFT
+1123 PEQEFH
-1129 EYTDE
+1129 EEME
-1134 STEYPGN
+1134 SEYPGN

>member
-1 MIKAEFENI
+1 M
-10 GKHRI
+10 
-15 LTATI
+15 
-20 CAMMI
+20 
-25 IPFLYSV
+25 
-32 FFLKSVWDPY
+32 
-42 GNTGHLPVAVVNED
+42 
-56 QSVRFQGKTFAVGDE
+56 
-71 LVDQLKDNKDLGWHF
+71 
-86 VSARKAQYGLSHKK
+86 
-100 YYMVIT
+100 
-106 IPEDFSKNA
+106 
-115 TTVLDRSP
+115 
-123 KKMELTYN
+123 
-131 TNDSLN
+131 
-137 YIGEVISKQGAT
+137 
-149 QVNASVKEK
+149 
-158 VSEAYADTMF
+158 
-168 KVIKKV
+168 
-174 GGGFKTA
+174 
-181 ANGAKKLSDGSKTL
+181 
-195 SDGLNTYTAGVD
+195 
-207 TVNKGV
+207 
-213 MTLNA
+213 
-218 GVVPL
+218 
-223 GSGVLKLTTGASTLK
+223 
-238 NGIDTYTAG
+238 
-247 VDTVNGG
+247 
-254 VQTLKGSVPAL
+254 
-265 TSGVGQLYTGS
+265 
-276 NTLKNGINTYTAGVD
+276 
-291 TVNGGVQTLKGS
+291 
-303 VPVLKSGV
+303 

-553 AAAQTFNIT
+553 AAAQTFNTT

-617 AAVKSLQSL
+617 AAVKSMQSL

-771 KVPTLAGGVD
+771 KVPALASGVD
-781 QLAAGTSKLA
+781 QLAAGTS
-791 ANSAALNSGA
+791 
-801 GQLAAGLGQLNGKV
+801 Q
-815 PALAGGVD
+815 
-823 QLSAG
+823 
-828 TSKLAANSGALRSG
+828 LAANSGALRSG
-842 AGQLSAGLGQLNSQV
+842 AGQLAAGLGQLNSQV
-857 PTLTS
+857 PTLTD
-862 GVQQL
+862 GVSQL

-893 KLASALKGGA
+893 KLASALKGRA

-911 GSVNASM
+911 GSANASM

-975 FFSKVAIGSLVAVG
+975 FFSKVAIGALVATG
-989 NALVETLLMM
+989 NALVETVLMM
-999 ACGLH
+999 VCGLH
-1004 PDHPVQMVV
+1004 PDHPVQMIV
-1013 NAMSFSFTCM
+1013 NAVSFSFTSM

-1029 AMAFGNPGRFV
+1029 AMAFGNPGRFI

-1090 GLGSNQVLHS
+1090 GLGANQVLHS
-1100 VLIQLMFIAAFLI
+1100 VLIQLIFIAAFLI
-1113 LLYITMRIIR
+1113 LLYVTMRVIR
-1123 PDREFT
+1123 PEQEFH
-1129 EYTDE
+1129 EEME
-1134 STEYPGN
+1134 SEYPGN

>member
-1 MIKAEFENI
+1 MKMIKAEFENI
-10 GKHRI
+10 AKHKI

-42 GNTGHLPVAVVNED
+42 GNTGHLPVAVVNKD
-56 QSVRFQGKTFAVGDE
+56 QSVKFQSKNFAVGDQ
-71 LVDQLKDNKDLGWHF
+71 LVDQLKENDDLDWHF
-86 VSARKAQYGLSHKK
+86 VSAKKAQYGLSHKK

-106 IPEDFSKNA
+106 IPENFSKNA
-115 TTVLDRSP
+115 TTVLNKKP
-123 KKMELTYN
+123 KKMELTYK

-149 QVNASVKEK
+149 QVNASVKES

-223 GSGVLKLTTGASTLK
+223 GSGVLQLTTGSSTLK

-254 VQTLKGSVPAL
+254 MQTLKGSVPAL

-276 NTLKNGINTYTAGVD
+276 NA
-291 TVNGGVQTLKGS
+291 
-303 VPVLKSGV
+303 
-311 SQLYTGSSTLKDGVA
+311 LKDGVA
-326 NYTKGTNKV
+326 NYTKGTDQV
-335 ADGIAQINSNVPALT
+335 ADGIAQINSNVPVLKD
-350 AGATQLVSGTDE
+350 GATQLVLGTGD
-362 LKKGVSG
+362 LKKGVYG
-369 YTDGASQINAGLTQL
+369 YTDGASQVNHGLTQL

-495 NSVKSKASATTA
+495 NSVKSNVIATTA

-528 NDAKTQISAIQT
+528 NDAKTRISAIQT

-553 AAAQTFNIT
+553 AAAQTFNTT

-570 NNLMSSVDKLKGGLD
+570 NNLMSSVDKLKGGLA

-680 QIPALIEGVGNY
+680 QIPALIKGVGNY

-703 NKLVANN
+703 NMLVANN

-716 ATKLAN
+716 ATKLKN
-722 GVNGLGANIP
+722 GVDELGAKIP
-732 ELTQGITAL
+732 KLTQGITAL
-741 YNGTQQLK
+741 YNGTQKLK
-749 NKSAILN
+749 NNSAVLN
-756 SGASQINAGLGQLND
+756 SGASKIN
-771 KVPTLAGGVD
+771 
-781 QLAAGTSKLA
+781 
-791 ANSAALNSGA
+791 
-801 GQLAAGLGQLNGKV
+801 AGLGQLNGKV
-815 PALAGGVD
+815 PALASGVG
-823 QLSAG
+823 QLAAG
-828 TSKLAANSGALRSG
+828 TSQLAANSGALRSG
-842 AGQLSAGLGQLNSQV
+842 AGQLAAGLGQLNSQV
-857 PTLTS
+857 PTLTD
-862 GVQQL
+862 GVSQL

-911 GSVNASM
+911 GSANASM

-975 FFSKVAIGSLVAVG
+975 FFSKVAIGALVATG
-989 NALVETLLMM
+989 NALVETVLMM
-999 ACGLH
+999 VCGLH
-1004 PDHPVQMVV
+1004 PDHPVQMIV
-1013 NAMSFSFTCM
+1013 NAVSFSFTSM

-1029 AMAFGNPGRFV
+1029 AMAFGNPGRFI

-1090 GLGSNQVLHS
+1090 GLGANQVLHS
-1100 VLIQLMFIAAFLI
+1100 VLIQLIFIAAFLI
-1113 LLYITMRIIR
+1113 LLYVTMRVIR
-1123 PDREFT
+1123 PEQEFH
-1129 EYTDE
+1129 EEME
-1134 STEYPGN
+1134 SEYPGN

>member
-1 MIKAEFENI
+1 MKMIKAEFENI
-10 GKHRI
+10 AKHKI

-42 GNTGHLPVAVVNED
+42 GNTGHLPVAVVNKD
-56 QSVRFQGKTFAVGDE
+56 QSVKFQSKNFAVGDQ
-71 LVDQLKDNKDLGWHF
+71 LVDQLKENGDLDWHF
-86 VSARKAQYGLSHKK
+86 VSAEKAQYGLSHKK

-106 IPEDFSKNA
+106 IPENFSKNA
-115 TTVLDRSP
+115 TTVLNKKP
-123 KKMELTYN
+123 KKMELTYK

-149 QVNASVKEK
+149 QVNASVKES

-195 SDGLNTYTAGVD
+195 SDGLN
-207 TVNKGV
+207 
-213 MTLNA
+213 
-218 GVVPL
+218 
-223 GSGVLKLTTGASTLK
+223 
-238 NGIDTYTAG
+238 TYTAG

-495 NSVKSKASATTA
+495 NSVKSNASATTA

-540 NNNDTLQAVNNLK
+540 NNNNTLQAVNNLK
-553 AAAQTFNIT
+553 AAAQTFNTT

-570 NNLMSSVDKLKGGLD
+570 NNLMSSVDKLKGGLA

-626 SANAVQISTA
+626 SANAVQISTS

-680 QIPALIEGVGNY
+680 QIPALIKGVGNY

-749 NKSAILN
+749 NNSAMLN

-771 KVPTLAGGVD
+771 KVPALASGVD
-781 QLAAGTSKLA
+781 QLAAGTS
-791 ANSAALNSGA
+791 
-801 GQLAAGLGQLNGKV
+801 QLA
-815 PALAGGVD
+815 
-823 QLSAG
+823 
-828 TSKLAANSGALRSG
+828 TNSGALRSG
-842 AGQLSAGLGQLNSQV
+842 AGQLASGLGQLNSQV
-857 PTLTS
+857 PTLTD
-862 GVQQL
+862 GVSQL
-867 AAGTSKLAANSG
+867 AAGTSKLSANSG

-903 DTVTKLNL
+903 DTVTKLKL
-911 GSVNASM
+911 GSANASM

-975 FFSKVAIGSLVAVG
+975 FFSKVAIGALVATG
-989 NALVETLLMM
+989 NALVETVLMM
-999 ACGLH
+999 VCGLH
-1004 PDHPVQMVV
+1004 PDHPVQMIV
-1013 NAMSFSFTCM
+1013 NAVSFSFTSM

-1029 AMAFGNPGRFV
+1029 AMAFGNPGRFI

-1090 GLGSNQVLHS
+1090 GLGANQVLHS
-1100 VLIQLMFIAAFLI
+1100 VLIQLIFIAAFLI
-1113 LLYITMRIIR
+1113 LLYVTMRVIR
-1123 PDREFT
+1123 PEQEFH
-1129 EYTDE
+1129 EEME
-1134 STEYPGN
+1134 SEYPGN

>member
-1 MIKAEFENI
+1 MKMIKAEFENI
-10 GKHRI
+10 AKHKI

-42 GNTGHLPVAVVNED
+42 GNTGHLPVAVVNKD
-56 QSVRFQGKTFAVGDE
+56 QSVKFQSKNFAVGDQ
-71 LVDQLKDNKDLGWHF
+71 LVDQLKENDDLDWHF
-86 VSARKAQYGLSHKK
+86 VSAKKAQYGLSHKK

-106 IPEDFSKNA
+106 IPENFSKNA
-115 TTVLDRSP
+115 TTVLNKKP
-123 KKMELTYN
+123 KKMELTYK

-149 QVNASVKEK
+149 QVNASVKES

-223 GSGVLKLTTGASTLK
+223 GSGVLQLTTGSSTLK

-276 NTLKNGINTYTAGVD
+276 NALKNGINTYTAGVD

-326 NYTKGTNKV
+326 NYTKGTNRV

-350 AGATQLVSGTDE
+350 VGATQLVSGTDE

-384 DSNSALLNKSVAG
+384 DANSALLNKSVAG

-495 NSVKSKASATTA
+495 NSVKSNASATTA

-553 AAAQTFNIT
+553 AAAQTFNTT

-570 NNLMSSVDKLKGGLD
+570 NNLMSSVDKLKGGLA

-626 SANAVQISTA
+626 SANAVQISTS

-680 QIPALIEGVGNY
+680 QIPALIKGVGNY

-771 KVPTLAGGVD
+771 KVPALASGVD
-781 QLAAGTSKLA
+781 QLAAGTS
-791 ANSAALNSGA
+791 
-801 GQLAAGLGQLNGKV
+801 Q
-815 PALAGGVD
+815 
-823 QLSAG
+823 
-828 TSKLAANSGALRSG
+828 LAANSGALRSG
-842 AGQLSAGLGQLNSQV
+842 AGQLASGLGQLNSQV
-857 PTLTS
+857 PTLTD
-862 GVQQL
+862 GVSQL

-911 GSVNASM
+911 GSANASM

-975 FFSKVAIGSLVAVG
+975 FFSKVAIGALVATG
-989 NALVETLLMM
+989 NALVETVLMM
-999 ACGLH
+999 VCGLH
-1004 PDHPVQMVV
+1004 PDHPVQMIV
-1013 NAMSFSFTCM
+1013 NAVSFSFTSM

-1029 AMAFGNPGRFV
+1029 AMAFGNPGRFI

-1090 GLGSNQVLHS
+1090 GLGANQVLHS
-1100 VLIQLMFIAAFLI
+1100 VLIQLIFIAAFLI
-1113 LLYITMRIIR
+1113 LLYVTMRVIR
-1123 PDREFT
+1123 PEQEFH
-1129 EYTDE
+1129 EEME
-1134 STEYPGN
+1134 SEYPGN

>member
-1 MIKAEFENI
+1 MKMVKAEFENI
-10 GKHRI
+10 AKHKI

-42 GNTGHLPVAVVNED
+42 GNTGHLPVAVVNKD
-56 QSVRFQGKTFAVGDE
+56 QSVKFQSKNFAVGDQ
-71 LVDQLKDNKDLGWHF
+71 LVDQLKENDDLDWHF
-86 VSARKAQYGLSHKK
+86 VSAKKAQYGLSHKK

-106 IPEDFSKNA
+106 IPENFSKNA
-115 TTVLDRSP
+115 TTVLNKKP
-123 KKMELTYN
+123 KKMELTYK

-149 QVNASVKEK
+149 QVNASVKES

-223 GSGVLKLTTGASTLK
+223 GSGVLQLTTGSSTLK

-276 NTLKNGINTYTAGVD
+276 NALKNGINTYTAGVD

-369 YTDGASQINAGLTQL
+369 YTDGASQINAGLAQL

-553 AAAQTFNIT
+553 AAAQTFNTT

-771 KVPTLAGGVD
+771 KVPALAGGVN
-781 QLAAGTSKLA
+781 QLAAGTS
-791 ANSAALNSGA
+791 
-801 GQLAAGLGQLNGKV
+801 Q
-815 PALAGGVD
+815 
-823 QLSAG
+823 
-828 TSKLAANSGALRSG
+828 LAANSGALRSG
-842 AGQLSAGLGQLNSQV
+842 AGQLAAGLGQLNSQV
-857 PTLTS
+857 PTLTD
-862 GVQQL
+862 GVSQL

-911 GSVNASM
+911 GSANASM

-975 FFSKVAIGSLVAVG
+975 FFSKVAIGALVATG
-989 NALVETLLMM
+989 NALVETVLMM
-999 ACGLH
+999 VCGLH
-1004 PDHPVQMVV
+1004 PDHPVQMIV
-1013 NAMSFSFTCM
+1013 NAVSFSFTSM

-1029 AMAFGNPGRFV
+1029 AMAFGNPGRFI

-1090 GLGSNQVLHS
+1090 GLGANQVLHS
-1100 VLIQLMFIAAFLI
+1100 VLIQLIFIAAFLI
-1113 LLYITMRIIR
+1113 LLYVTMRVIR
-1123 PDREFT
+1123 PEQEFH
-1129 EYTDE
+1129 EEME
-1134 STEYPGN
+1134 SEYPGN

>member
-1 MIKAEFENI
+1 MKMIKAEFENI
-10 GKHRI
+10 AKHKI

-42 GNTGHLPVAVVNED
+42 GNTGHLPVAVVNKD
-56 QSVRFQGKTFAVGDE
+56 QSVKFQSKNFAVGDQ
-71 LVDQLKDNKDLGWHF
+71 LVDQLKENDDLDWHF
-86 VSARKAQYGLSHKK
+86 VSAKKAQYGLSHKK

-106 IPEDFSKNA
+106 IPENFSKNA
-115 TTVLDRSP
+115 TTVLNKKP
-123 KKMELTYN
+123 KKMELTYK

-149 QVNASVKEK
+149 QVNASVKES

-223 GSGVLKLTTGASTLK
+223 GSGVLQLTTGSSTLK

-276 NTLKNGINTYTAGVD
+276 NA
-291 TVNGGVQTLKGS
+291 
-303 VPVLKSGV
+303 
-311 SQLYTGSSTLKDGVA
+311 LKDGVA
-326 NYTKGTNKV
+326 NYTKGTDQV
-335 ADGIAQINSNVPALT
+335 ADGIAQINSNVPVLKD
-350 AGATQLVSGTDE
+350 GATQLVLGTGD
-362 LKKGVSG
+362 LKKGVYG
-369 YTDGASQINAGLTQL
+369 YTDGASQVNHGLTQL

-495 NSVKSKASATTA
+495 NSVKSNVIATTA

-528 NDAKTQISAIQT
+528 NDAKTRISAIQT

-553 AAAQTFNIT
+553 AAAQTFNTT

-570 NNLMSSVDKLKGGLD
+570 NNLMSSVDKLKGGLA

-626 SANAVQISTA
+626 SANAVQISTS

-703 NKLVANN
+703 NMLVAKN

-716 ATKLAN
+716 ATKLKN
-722 GVNGLGANIP
+722 GVDELGAKIP
-732 ELTQGITAL
+732 KLTQGITAL
-741 YNGTQQLK
+741 YNGTQKLK
-749 NKSAILN
+749 NNSAVLN
-756 SGASQINAGLGQLND
+756 SGASKIN
-771 KVPTLAGGVD
+771 
-781 QLAAGTSKLA
+781 
-791 ANSAALNSGA
+791 
-801 GQLAAGLGQLNGKV
+801 AGLGQLNGKV
-815 PALAGGVD
+815 PALASGVN
-823 QLSAG
+823 QLASG
-828 TSKLAANSGALRSG
+828 TSQLAANSGALRSG
-842 AGQLSAGLGQLNSQV
+842 AGQLAAGLGQLNSQV
-857 PTLTS
+857 PTLTD
-862 GVQQL
+862 GVSQL

-911 GSVNASM
+911 GSANASM

-975 FFSKVAIGSLVAVG
+975 FFSKVAIGALVATG
-989 NALVETLLMM
+989 NALVETVLMM
-999 ACGLH
+999 VCGLH
-1004 PDHPVQMVV
+1004 PDHPVQMIV
-1013 NAMSFSFTCM
+1013 NAVSFSFTSM

-1029 AMAFGNPGRFV
+1029 AMAFGNPGRFI

-1090 GLGSNQVLHS
+1090 GLGANQVLHS
-1100 VLIQLMFIAAFLI
+1100 VLIQLIFIAAFLI
-1113 LLYITMRIIR
+1113 LLYVTMRVIR
-1123 PDREFT
+1123 PEQEFH
-1129 EYTDE
+1129 EEME
-1134 STEYPGN
+1134 SEYPGN

>member
-1 MIKAEFENI
+1 MKMVKAEFENI
-10 GKHRI
+10 AKHKI

-42 GNTGHLPVAVVNED
+42 GNTGHLPVAVVNKD
-56 QSVRFQGKTFAVGDE
+56 QSVKFQSKNFAVGDQ
-71 LVDQLKDNKDLGWHF
+71 LVDQLKENDDLDWHF
-86 VSARKAQYGLSHKK
+86 VSAKKAQYGLSHKK

-106 IPEDFSKNA
+106 IPENFSKNA
-115 TTVLDRSP
+115 TTVLNKKP
-123 KKMELTYN
+123 KKMELTYK

-149 QVNASVKEK
+149 QVNASVKES

-223 GSGVLKLTTGASTLK
+223 GSGVLQLTTGSSTLK

-276 NTLKNGINTYTAGVD
+276 NA
-291 TVNGGVQTLKGS
+291 
-303 VPVLKSGV
+303 
-311 SQLYTGSSTLKDGVA
+311 LKDGVA
-326 NYTKGTNKV
+326 NYTKGTDQV
-335 ADGIAQINSNVPALT
+335 ADGISQINSNVPVLKD
-350 AGATQLVSGTDE
+350 GATQLVSGTGD
-362 LKKGVSG
+362 LKKGVYG
-369 YTDGASQINAGLTQL
+369 YTDGASQVNHGLTQL

-540 NNNDTLQAVNNLK
+540 NNDNTLQAVNNLK
-553 AAAQTFNIT
+553 AAAQTFNTT

-570 NNLMSSVDKLKGGLD
+570 NNLMSSVDKLKGGLA

-716 ATKLAN
+716 ATKLKN
-722 GVNGLGANIP
+722 GVDELGAKIP
-732 ELTQGITAL
+732 KLTQGITAL
-741 YNGTQQLK
+741 YNGTQKLK
-749 NKSAILN
+749 NNSAVLN
-756 SGASQINAGLGQLND
+756 SGASKIN
-771 KVPTLAGGVD
+771 
-781 QLAAGTSKLA
+781 
-791 ANSAALNSGA
+791 
-801 GQLAAGLGQLNGKV
+801 AGLGQLNGKV
-815 PALAGGVD
+815 PALASGVN
-823 QLSAG
+823 QLASG
-828 TSKLAANSGALRSG
+828 TSQLAANSGALRSG
-842 AGQLSAGLGQLNSQV
+842 AGQLAAGLGQLNSQV
-857 PTLTS
+857 PTLTD
-862 GVQQL
+862 GVSQL
-867 AAGTSKLAANSG
+867 AAGTSKLSANSG

-903 DTVTKLNL
+903 DTVTKLKL
-911 GSVNASM
+911 GSANASM

-975 FFSKVAIGSLVAVG
+975 FFSKVAIGALVATG
-989 NALVETLLMM
+989 NALVETVLMM
-999 ACGLH
+999 VCGLH
-1004 PDHPVQMVV
+1004 PDHPVQMIV
-1013 NAMSFSFTCM
+1013 NAVSFSFTSM

-1029 AMAFGNPGRFV
+1029 AMAFGNPGRFI

-1090 GLGSNQVLHS
+1090 GLGANQVLHS
-1100 VLIQLMFIAAFLI
+1100 VLIQLIFIAAFLI
-1113 LLYITMRIIR
+1113 LLYVTMRIIR
-1123 PDREFT
+1123 PEQEFH
-1129 EYTDE
+1129 EEME
-1134 STEYPGN
+1134 SEYPGN

>member
-10 GKHRI
+10 AKHKL

-20 CAMMI
+20 CAIMI

-42 GNTGHLPVAVVNED
+42 GNTGHLPVAVVNKD
-56 QSVRFQGKTFAVGDE
+56 QSVRFQGKNFAVGDQ
-71 LVDQLKDNKDLGWHF
+71 LVDKLKENEDLDWHF
-86 VSARKAQYGLSHKK
+86 VSAKKARYGLGHKK

-106 IPEDFSKNA
+106 IPENFSKNA
-115 TTVLDRSP
+115 TTVLNKKP
-123 KKMELTYN
+123 KKMELTYK

-137 YIGEVISKQGAT
+137 YIGAVISKQGAT
-149 QVNASVKEK
+149 KVDASVKES

-223 GSGVLKLTTGASTLK
+223 GSGVLQLTTGSSTLK

-247 VDTVNGG
+247 VDKVNGG

-276 NTLKNGINTYTAGVD
+276 NALKN
-291 TVNGGVQTLKGS
+291 
-303 VPVLKSGV
+303 
-311 SQLYTGSSTLKDGVA
+311 GVA
-326 NYTKGTNKV
+326 NYTKGTDQV
-335 ADGIAQINSNVPALT
+335 ADGIAQFNSNVPELT
-350 AGATQLVSGTDE
+350 AGATKLVSGTVD

-369 YTDGASQINAGLTQL
+369 YTNGASQINAGLTQL
-384 DSNSALLNKSVAG
+384 DSNSAVLNKSVAG

-495 NSVKSKASATTA
+495 NSLKSNASATTA

-540 NNNDTLQAVNNLK
+540 NNKDTLQAVNNLK
-553 AAAQTFNIT
+553 AAAQTFNTT

-570 NNLMSSVDKLKGGLD
+570 NNLMSSVDKLKGGLA

-654 IFAASADAA
+654 IFAASADEA

-670 SQSAKMAKHS
+670 SQSAKMAMHS
-680 QIPALIEGVGNY
+680 QIPALIKGVGNY
-692 TAGVSQTLAGS
+692 TAGVSKTLAGS
-703 NKLVANN
+703 NMLVAKNN
-710 NDLNAG
+710 ELNAG
-716 ATKLAN
+716 ATELAN
-722 GVNGLGANIP
+722 GVDGLGKKIP

-741 YNGTQQLK
+741 YNGTQKLK
-749 NKSAILN
+749 NNSAVLN
-756 SGASQINAGLGQLND
+756 SGASQINAGLGQLN
-771 KVPTLAGGVD
+771 
-781 QLAAGTSKLA
+781 
-791 ANSAALNSGA
+791 
-801 GQLAAGLGQLNGKV
+801 GKV
-815 PALAGGVD
+815 PALASGVN
-823 QLSAG
+823 QLASG
-828 TSKLAANSGALRSG
+828 TSQLAANSGALRSG
-842 AGQLSAGLGQLNSQV
+842 AGQLASGLGQLNSQV
-857 PTLTS
+857 PTLTD
-862 GVQQL
+862 GVSQL

-903 DTVTKLNL
+903 DTVTKLKL
-911 GSVNASM
+911 GSANASM

-975 FFSKVAIGSLVAVG
+975 FFSKVAIGSLVATG

-1004 PDHPVQMVV
+1004 PNHPVQMIV
-1013 NAMSFSFTCM
+1013 NAVSFSFTAM

-1029 AMAFGNPGRFV
+1029 SMAFGNPGRFI

-1090 GLGSNQVLHS
+1090 GLGENQVLHS
-1100 VLIQLMFIAAFLI
+1100 VLIQLIFIAAFLI
-1113 LLYITMRIIR
+1113 LLYVTMRIIR
-1123 PDREFT
+1123 PEQEFH
-1129 EYTDE
+1129 EEME
-1134 STEYPGN
+1134 SEYPGN

>member
-1 MIKAEFENI
+1 MKMVKAEFENI
-10 GKHRI
+10 AKHKI

-42 GNTGHLPVAVVNED
+42 GNTGHLPVAVVNKD
-56 QSVRFQGKTFAVGDE
+56 QSVKFQSKNFAVGDQ
-71 LVDQLKDNKDLGWHF
+71 LVDQLKENEDLDWHF
-86 VSARKAQYGLSHKK
+86 VSAKKAQYGLSHKK

-106 IPEDFSKNA
+106 IPENFSKNA
-115 TTVLDRSP
+115 TTVLNKKP
-123 KKMELTYN
+123 KKMELTYK

-149 QVNASVKEK
+149 QVNASVKES

-223 GSGVLKLTTGASTLK
+223 GSGVLQLTTGSSTLK

-276 NTLKNGINTYTAGVD
+276 NA
-291 TVNGGVQTLKGS
+291 
-303 VPVLKSGV
+303 
-311 SQLYTGSSTLKDGVA
+311 LKDGVA
-326 NYTKGTNKV
+326 NYTKGTDQV
-335 ADGIAQINSNVPALT
+335 ADGIAQINSNVPALKD
-350 AGATQLVSGTDE
+350 GATQLVSGTGD
-362 LKKGVSG
+362 LKKGVYG
-369 YTDGASQINAGLTQL
+369 YTDGASQVNHGLTQL

-495 NSVKSKASATTA
+495 NSVKSNVIATTA

-528 NDAKTQISAIQT
+528 NDAKTRISAIQT

-553 AAAQTFNIT
+553 AAAQTFNTT

-570 NNLMSSVDKLKGGLD
+570 NNLMSSVDKLKGGLA

-626 SANAVQISTA
+626 SANAVQISTS

-680 QIPALIEGVGNY
+680 QIPALIKGVGNY

-703 NKLVANN
+703 NMLVAKN

-716 ATKLAN
+716 ATKLKN
-722 GVNGLGANIP
+722 GVDELGAKIP
-732 ELTQGITAL
+732 KLTQGITAL
-741 YNGTQQLK
+741 YNGTQKLK
-749 NKSAILN
+749 NNSAVLN
-756 SGASQINAGLGQLND
+756 SGASKIN
-771 KVPTLAGGVD
+771 
-781 QLAAGTSKLA
+781 
-791 ANSAALNSGA
+791 
-801 GQLAAGLGQLNGKV
+801 AGLGQLNGKV
-815 PALAGGVD
+815 PALAGGVN
-823 QLSAG
+823 QLASG
-828 TSKLAANSGALRSG
+828 TSQLAANSGALRSG
-842 AGQLSAGLGQLNSQV
+842 AGQLASGLGQLNSQV
-857 PTLTS
+857 PTLTD
-862 GVQQL
+862 GVSQL

-903 DTVTKLNL
+903 DTVTKLKL
-911 GSVNASM
+911 GSANAGM

-975 FFSKVAIGSLVAVG
+975 FFSKVAIGALVATG
-989 NALVETLLMM
+989 NALVETVLMM
-999 ACGLH
+999 VCGLH
-1004 PDHPVQMVV
+1004 PDHPVQMIV
-1013 NAMSFSFTCM
+1013 NAVSFSFTSM

-1029 AMAFGNPGRFV
+1029 AMAFGNPGRFI

-1090 GLGSNQVLHS
+1090 GLGANQVLHS
-1100 VLIQLMFIAAFLI
+1100 VLIQLIFIAAFLI
-1113 LLYITMRIIR
+1113 LLYVTMRVIR
-1123 PDREFT
+1123 PEQEFH
-1129 EYTDE
+1129 EEME
-1134 STEYPGN
+1134 SEYPGN

>member
-1 MIKAEFENI
+1 MKMIKAEFENI
-10 GKHRI
+10 AKHKI

-42 GNTGHLPVAVVNED
+42 GNTGHLPVAVVNKD
-56 QSVRFQGKTFAVGDE
+56 QSVKFQSKNFAVGDQ
-71 LVDQLKDNKDLGWHF
+71 LVDQLKENEDLDWHF
-86 VSARKAQYGLSHKK
+86 VSAEKARYGLSHKK

-106 IPEDFSKNA
+106 IPENFSKNA
-115 TTVLDRSP
+115 TTVLNKKP
-123 KKMELTYN
+123 KKMELTYK
-131 TNDSLN
+131 TNGSLN

-149 QVNASVKEK
+149 QVNASVKES

-223 GSGVLKLTTGASTLK
+223 GSGVLQLTTGSSTLK

-495 NSVKSKASATTA
+495 NSVKSNASATTA

-540 NNNDTLQAVNNLK
+540 NNNNTLQAVNNLK
-553 AAAQTFNIT
+553 AAAQTFNTT

-570 NNLMSSVDKLKGGLD
+570 NNLMSSVDKLKGGLA

-626 SANAVQISTA
+626 SANAVQISTS

-680 QIPALIEGVGNY
+680 QIPALIKGVGNY

-749 NKSAILN
+749 NNSAMLN

-771 KVPTLAGGVD
+771 KVPALASGVD
-781 QLAAGTSKLA
+781 QLAAGTS
-791 ANSAALNSGA
+791 
-801 GQLAAGLGQLNGKV
+801 Q
-815 PALAGGVD
+815 
-823 QLSAG
+823 
-828 TSKLAANSGALRSG
+828 LAANSGALRSG
-842 AGQLSAGLGQLNSQV
+842 AGQLASGLGQLNSQV
-857 PTLTS
+857 PTLTD
-862 GVQQL
+862 GVSQL
-867 AAGTSKLAANSG
+867 AAGTSKLSANSG

-903 DTVTKLNL
+903 DTVTKLKL
-911 GSVNASM
+911 GSANASM

-975 FFSKVAIGSLVAVG
+975 FFSKVAIGALVATG
-989 NALVETLLMM
+989 NALVETVLMM
-999 ACGLH
+999 VCGLH
-1004 PDHPVQMVV
+1004 PDHPVQMIV
-1013 NAMSFSFTCM
+1013 NAVSFSFTSM

-1029 AMAFGNPGRFV
+1029 AMAFGNPGRFI

-1090 GLGSNQVLHS
+1090 GLGANQVLHS
-1100 VLIQLMFIAAFLI
+1100 VLIQLIFIAAFLI
-1113 LLYITMRIIR
+1113 LLYVTMRVIR
-1123 PDREFT
+1123 PEQEFH
-1129 EYTDE
+1129 EEME
-1134 STEYPGN
+1134 SEYPGN

>member
-1 MIKAEFENI
+1 MKMIKAEFENI
-10 GKHRI
+10 AKHKI

-42 GNTGHLPVAVVNED
+42 GNTGHLPVAVVNKD
-56 QSVRFQGKTFAVGDE
+56 QSVKFQSKNFAVGDQ
-71 LVDQLKDNKDLGWHF
+71 LVDQLKENDDLDWHF
-86 VSARKAQYGLSHKK
+86 VSAKKAQYGLSHKK

-106 IPEDFSKNA
+106 IPENFSKNA
-115 TTVLDRSP
+115 TTVLNKKP
-123 KKMELTYN
+123 KKMELTYK

-149 QVNASVKEK
+149 QVNASVKES

-223 GSGVLKLTTGASTLK
+223 GSGVLQLTTGSSTLK

-311 SQLYTGSSTLKDGVA
+311 SQLYTGSSTLKNGVA

-362 LKKGVSG
+362 LKKGVSD
-369 YTDGASQINAGLTQL
+369 YTNGASQVNAGLTQL

-495 NSVKSKASATTA
+495 NSVKSKDSATTA

-553 AAAQTFNIT
+553 DAAQTFNTT

-604 TNAESQAKVKKLS
+604 TNAESQSKVKKLS

-680 QIPALIEGVGNY
+680 QIPALIKGVGNY

-703 NKLVANN
+703 NMLVANN

-722 GVNGLGANIP
+722 GVDGLGAKIP

-741 YNGTQQLK
+741 YNGTQKLK
-749 NKSAILN
+749 N
-756 SGASQINAGLGQLND
+756 
-771 KVPTLAGGVD
+771 
-781 QLAAGTSKLA
+781 
-791 ANSAALNSGA
+791 NSALLNSGA
-801 GQLAAGLGQLNGKV
+801 GQLASGLGQLNGKV
-815 PALAGGVD
+815 PALASGVN
-823 QLSAG
+823 QLASG
-828 TSKLAANSGALRSG
+828 TSQLAANSGALRSG
-842 AGQLSAGLGQLNSQV
+842 AGQLASGLGQLNGKV
-857 PTLTS
+857 PALAS
-862 GVQQL
+862 GVNQL
-867 AAGTSKLAANSG
+867 ASGTSQLAANSG

-911 GSVNASM
+911 GSANASM

-975 FFSKVAIGSLVAVG
+975 FFSKVAIGALVATG

-1004 PDHPVQMVV
+1004 PDHPVQMIV
-1013 NAMSFSFTCM
+1013 NAVSFSFTSM

-1029 AMAFGNPGRFV
+1029 AMAFGNPGRFI

-1090 GLGSNQVLHS
+1090 GLGANQVLHS
-1100 VLIQLMFIAAFLI
+1100 VLIQLIFIAAFLI
-1113 LLYITMRIIR
+1113 LLYVTMRIIR
-1123 PDREFT
+1123 PEQEFH
-1129 EYTDE
+1129 EEME
-1134 STEYPGN
+1134 SEYPGN

>member
-1 MIKAEFENI
+1 MKMIKAEFENI
-10 GKHRI
+10 AKHKI

-42 GNTGHLPVAVVNED
+42 GNTGHLPVAVVNKD
-56 QSVRFQGKTFAVGDE
+56 QSVRFQSKNFAVGDQ
-71 LVDQLKDNKDLGWHF
+71 LVDQLKENDDLDWHF
-86 VSARKAQYGLSHKK
+86 VSAKKAQYGLSHKK

-106 IPEDFSKNA
+106 IPENFSKNA
-115 TTVLDRSP
+115 TTVLNKKP
-123 KKMELTYN
+123 KKMELTYK

-149 QVNASVKEK
+149 QVNASVKES

-223 GSGVLKLTTGASTLK
+223 GSGVLQLTTGSSTLK

-276 NTLKNGINTYTAGVD
+276 NA
-291 TVNGGVQTLKGS
+291 
-303 VPVLKSGV
+303 
-311 SQLYTGSSTLKDGVA
+311 LKDGVA
-326 NYTKGTNKV
+326 NYTKGTDQV
-335 ADGIAQINSNVPALT
+335 ADGIAQINSNVPVLKD
-350 AGATQLVSGTDE
+350 GATQLVLGTGD
-362 LKKGVSG
+362 LKKGVYG
-369 YTDGASQINAGLTQL
+369 YTDGASQVNHGLTQL

-495 NSVKSKASATTA
+495 NSVKSNVIATTA

-553 AAAQTFNIT
+553 AAAQTFNTT

-570 NNLMSSVDKLKGGLD
+570 NNLMSSVDKLKGGLA

-626 SANAVQISTA
+626 SANAVQISTS

-680 QIPALIEGVGNY
+680 QIPALIKGVGNY

-703 NKLVANN
+703 NMLVANN

-716 ATKLAN
+716 ATKLKN
-722 GVNGLGANIP
+722 GVDELGAKIP
-732 ELTQGITAL
+732 KLTQGITAL
-741 YNGTQQLK
+741 YNGTQKLK
-749 NKSAILN
+749 NNSAVLN
-756 SGASQINAGLGQLND
+756 SGASKIN
-771 KVPTLAGGVD
+771 
-781 QLAAGTSKLA
+781 
-791 ANSAALNSGA
+791 
-801 GQLAAGLGQLNGKV
+801 AGLGQLNGKV
-815 PALAGGVD
+815 PALASGVG
-823 QLSAG
+823 QLASG
-828 TSKLAANSGALRSG
+828 TSQLAANSGALRSG
-842 AGQLSAGLGQLNSQV
+842 AGQLAAGLGQLNSQV
-857 PTLTS
+857 PTLTD
-862 GVQQL
+862 GVSQL

-911 GSVNASM
+911 GSANASM

-975 FFSKVAIGSLVAVG
+975 FFSKVAIGALVATG
-989 NALVETLLMM
+989 NALVETVLMM
-999 ACGLH
+999 VCGLH
-1004 PDHPVQMVV
+1004 PDHPVQMIV
-1013 NAMSFSFTCM
+1013 NAVSFSFTSM

-1029 AMAFGNPGRFV
+1029 AMAFGNPGRFI

-1090 GLGSNQVLHS
+1090 GLGANQVLHS
-1100 VLIQLMFIAAFLI
+1100 VLIQLIFIAAFLI
-1113 LLYITMRIIR
+1113 LLYVTMRVIR
-1123 PDREFT
+1123 PEQEFH
-1129 EYTDE
+1129 EEME
-1134 STEYPGN
+1134 SEYPGN

>member
-1 MIKAEFENI
+1 M
-10 GKHRI
+10 
-15 LTATI
+15 
-20 CAMMI
+20 
-25 IPFLYSV
+25 
-32 FFLKSVWDPY
+32 
-42 GNTGHLPVAVVNED
+42 
-56 QSVRFQGKTFAVGDE
+56 
-71 LVDQLKDNKDLGWHF
+71 DQLKENGDLDWHF
-86 VSARKAQYGLSHKK
+86 VSAEKAQYGLSHKK

-106 IPEDFSKNA
+106 IPENFSKNA
-115 TTVLDRSP
+115 TTVLNKKP
-123 KKMELTYN
+123 KKMELTYK

-149 QVNASVKEK
+149 QVNASVKES

-223 GSGVLKLTTGASTLK
+223 GSGVLQLTTGSSTLK

-495 NSVKSKASATTA
+495 NSVKSNASATTA

-540 NNNDTLQAVNNLK
+540 NNNNTLQAVNNLK
-553 AAAQTFNIT
+553 AAAQTFNTT

-570 NNLMSSVDKLKGGLD
+570 NNLMSSVDKLKGGLA

-626 SANAVQISTA
+626 SANAVQISTS

-680 QIPALIEGVGNY
+680 QIPALIKGVGNY

-749 NKSAILN
+749 NNSAMLN

-771 KVPTLAGGVD
+771 KVPALASGVD
-781 QLAAGTSKLA
+781 QLAAGTS
-791 ANSAALNSGA
+791 
-801 GQLAAGLGQLNGKV
+801 QLA
-815 PALAGGVD
+815 
-823 QLSAG
+823 
-828 TSKLAANSGALRSG
+828 TNSGALRSG
-842 AGQLSAGLGQLNSQV
+842 AGQLASGLGQLNSQV
-857 PTLTS
+857 PTLTD
-862 GVQQL
+862 GVSQL
-867 AAGTSKLAANSG
+867 AAGTSKLSANSG

-903 DTVTKLNL
+903 DTVTKLKL
-911 GSVNASM
+911 GSANASM

-975 FFSKVAIGSLVAVG
+975 FFSKVAIGALVATG
-989 NALVETLLMM
+989 NALVETVLMM
-999 ACGLH
+999 VCGLH
-1004 PDHPVQMVV
+1004 PDHPVQMIV
-1013 NAMSFSFTCM
+1013 NAVSFSFTSM

-1029 AMAFGNPGRFV
+1029 AMAFGNPGRFI

-1090 GLGSNQVLHS
+1090 GLGANQVLHS
-1100 VLIQLMFIAAFLI
+1100 VLIQLIFIAAFLI
-1113 LLYITMRIIR
+1113 LLYVTMRVIR
-1123 PDREFT
+1123 PEQEFH
-1129 EYTDE
+1129 EEME
-1134 STEYPGN
+1134 SEYPGN

>member
-1 MIKAEFENI
+1 MKMIKAEFENI
-10 GKHRI
+10 AKHKI

-20 CAMMI
+20 CAIMI

-42 GNTGHLPVAVVNED
+42 GNTGHLPVAVVNKD
-56 QSVRFQGKTFAVGDE
+56 QSVRFQGKNFAVGDQ
-71 LVDQLKDNKDLGWHF
+71 LVDKLKENEDLDWHF
-86 VSARKAQYGLSHKK
+86 VSAKKARYGLGHKK

-106 IPEDFSKNA
+106 IPENFSKNA
-115 TTVLDRSP
+115 TTVLNKKP
-123 KKMELTYN
+123 KKMELTYK

-137 YIGEVISKQGAT
+137 YIGAVISKQGAT
-149 QVNASVKEK
+149 KVDASVKES

-223 GSGVLKLTTGASTLK
+223 GSGVLQLTTGSSTLK

-247 VDTVNGG
+247 VDKVNGG

-276 NTLKNGINTYTAGVD
+276 NALKN
-291 TVNGGVQTLKGS
+291 
-303 VPVLKSGV
+303 
-311 SQLYTGSSTLKDGVA
+311 GVA
-326 NYTKGTNKV
+326 NYTKGTDQV
-335 ADGIAQINSNVPALT
+335 ADGIAQFNSNVPELT
-350 AGATQLVSGTDE
+350 AGATKLVSGTGN
-362 LKKGVSG
+362 LKNGVSD
-369 YTDGASQINAGLTQL
+369 YTKGASQIKDGLTQL
-384 DSNSALLNKSVAG
+384 DLNSATLNKRVAE
-397 LSELPQGVAATYVLN
+397 LSKLPQGVAATYILN

-495 NSVKSKASATTA
+495 NSLKSNASATTA

-540 NNNDTLQAVNNLK
+540 NNKDTLQAVNNLK
-553 AAAQTFNIT
+553 AAAQTFNTT

-570 NNLMSSVDKLKGGLD
+570 NNLMSSVDKLKGGLA

-604 TNAESQAKVKKLS
+604 TNAESQAKVKELS
-617 AAVKSLQSL
+617 VAVKSLQSL
-626 SANAVQISTA
+626 SAKALQNSTD
-636 VNSGVNTEEALK
+636 VNKGVNTEEALK
-648 DLDLNA
+648 DLDLNK
-654 IFAASADAA
+654 IFAASADEA
-663 KVQQLIA
+663 KVKQLID
-670 SQSAKMAKHS
+670 SQSAKMAMHS
-680 QIPALIEGVGNY
+680 QIPALIKGVGNY
-692 TAGVSQTLAGS
+692 TAGVSQALAGS

-710 NDLNAG
+710 NKLNAG
-716 ATKLAN
+716 ATELAN
-722 GVNGLGANIP
+722 GVDGLGKKIP

-741 YNGTQQLK
+741 YNGTQKLK
-749 NKSAILN
+749 NNSAVLN
-756 SGASQINAGLGQLND
+756 SGASQINAGLGQLN
-771 KVPTLAGGVD
+771 
-781 QLAAGTSKLA
+781 
-791 ANSAALNSGA
+791 
-801 GQLAAGLGQLNGKV
+801 GKV
-815 PALAGGVD
+815 PALSSGVN
-823 QLSAG
+823 QLASG
-828 TSKLAANSGALRSG
+828 TSQLAANSGALRSG
-842 AGQLSAGLGQLNSQV
+842 AGQLASGLGQLNSQV
-857 PTLTS
+857 PTLTD
-862 GVQQL
+862 GVSQL

-903 DTVTKLNL
+903 DTVTKLKL
-911 GSVNASM
+911 GSANASM

-975 FFSKVAIGSLVAVG
+975 FFSKVAIGSLVATG

-1004 PDHPVQMVV
+1004 PNHPVQMIV
-1013 NAMSFSFTCM
+1013 NAVSFSFTAM

-1029 AMAFGNPGRFV
+1029 SMAFGNPGRFI

-1090 GLGSNQVLHS
+1090 GLGENQVLHS

-1113 LLYITMRIIR
+1113 LLYVTMRIIR
-1123 PDREFT
+1123 PEQEFH
-1129 EYTDE
+1129 EEME
-1134 STEYPGN
+1134 SEYPGN

>member
-1 MIKAEFENI
+1 MKMIKAEFENI
-10 GKHRI
+10 AKHKI

-42 GNTGHLPVAVVNED
+42 GNTGHLPVAVVNKD
-56 QSVRFQGKTFAVGDE
+56 QSVKFQSKNFAVGDQ
-71 LVDQLKDNKDLGWHF
+71 LVDQLKENDDLGWHF
-86 VSARKAQYGLSHKK
+86 VSAKKAQYGLSHKK

-106 IPEDFSKNA
+106 IPENFSKNA
-115 TTVLDRSP
+115 TTVLNKKP
-123 KKMELTYN
+123 KKMELTYK

-137 YIGEVISKQGAT
+137 YIGKVISKQGAT
-149 QVNASVKEK
+149 QVNARVKES

-207 TVNKGV
+207 KVNKGV

-223 GSGVLKLTTGASTLK
+223 GSGVLQLTTGSSTLK
-238 NGIDTYTAG
+238 KGIDTYTAG
-247 VDTVNGG
+247 VDKVNGG

-276 NTLKNGINTYTAGVD
+276 NA
-291 TVNGGVQTLKGS
+291 
-303 VPVLKSGV
+303 
-311 SQLYTGSSTLKDGVA
+311 LKDGVA
-326 NYTKGTNKV
+326 IYTKGTDQV
-335 ADGIAQINSNVPALT
+335 ADGIAQFNSNVPALKD
-350 AGATQLVSGTDE
+350 GATQLVSGTGD
-362 LKKGVSG
+362 LKKGVFG
-369 YTDGASQINAGLTQL
+369 YTDGASQVNDGLTQL

-495 NSVKSKASATTA
+495 NSLKSNASATTA

-520 SEDQKNAL
+520 SEDQKNTL

-540 NNNDTLQAVNNLK
+540 NNSDTLQAVNNLK
-553 AAAQTFNIT
+553 AAAQTFNTT

-570 NNLMSSVDKLKGGLD
+570 NNLMSSVDKLKGGLA
-585 SVDGTIDTANK
+585 SVDGTIDMANK

-617 AAVKSLQSL
+617 AAVKSLQGL

-692 TAGVSQTLAGS
+692 TAGVSKTLAGS
-703 NKLVANN
+703 NMLVAKN

-722 GVNGLGANIP
+722 GVDGLGANIP

-741 YNGTQQLK
+741 YNGTQKLK
-749 NKSAILN
+749 NNSAVLN
-756 SGASQINAGLGQLND
+756 SGASKINAGLGQLND
-771 KVPTLAGGVD
+771 KVP
-781 QLAAGTSKLA
+781 
-791 ANSAALNSGA
+791 
-801 GQLAAGLGQLNGKV
+801 
-815 PALAGGVD
+815 ALAGGVN
-823 QLSAG
+823 QLASG
-828 TSKLAANSGALRSG
+828 TSQLAANSGALRSG
-842 AGQLSAGLGQLNSQV
+842 AGQLAAGLGQLNSQV
-857 PTLTS
+857 PTLTD
-862 GVQQL
+862 GVSQL

-911 GSVNASM
+911 GSANASM

-975 FFSKVAIGSLVAVG
+975 FFSKVAVGALVATG

-1004 PDHPVQMVV
+1004 PDHPVQMIV
-1013 NAMSFSFTCM
+1013 NAVSFSFTSM

-1029 AMAFGNPGRFV
+1029 AMAFGNPGRFI

-1090 GLGSNQVLHS
+1090 GLGANQVLHS
-1100 VLIQLMFIAAFLI
+1100 VLIQLIFIATFLI
-1113 LLYITMRIIR
+1113 LLYVTMRIIR
-1123 PDREFT
+1123 PEQEFH
-1129 EYTDE
+1129 EEME
-1134 STEYPGN
+1134 SEYPGN

>member
-1 MIKAEFENI
+1 MKMVKAEFENI
-10 GKHRI
+10 AKHKI

-42 GNTGHLPVAVVNED
+42 GNTGHLPVAVVNKD
-56 QSVRFQGKTFAVGDE
+56 QSVKFQSKNFAVGDQ
-71 LVDQLKDNKDLGWHF
+71 LVDQLKENDDLDWHF
-86 VSARKAQYGLSHKK
+86 VSAKKAQYGLSHKK

-106 IPEDFSKNA
+106 IPENFSKNA
-115 TTVLDRSP
+115 TTVLNKKP
-123 KKMELTYN
+123 KKMELTYK

-149 QVNASVKEK
+149 QVNASVKES

-223 GSGVLKLTTGASTLK
+223 GSGVLQLTTGSSTLK

-276 NTLKNGINTYTAGVD
+276 NA
-291 TVNGGVQTLKGS
+291 
-303 VPVLKSGV
+303 
-311 SQLYTGSSTLKDGVA
+311 LKDGVA
-326 NYTKGTNKV
+326 NYTKGTDQV
-335 ADGIAQINSNVPALT
+335 ADGISQINSNVPVLKD
-350 AGATQLVSGTDE
+350 GATQLVSGTGD
-362 LKKGVSG
+362 LKKGVYG
-369 YTDGASQINAGLTQL
+369 YTDGASQVNHGLTQL

-495 NSVKSKASATTA
+495 NSVKSNVIATTA

-528 NDAKTQISAIQT
+528 NDAKTRISAIQT

-553 AAAQTFNIT
+553 AAAQTFNTT

-570 NNLMSSVDKLKGGLD
+570 NNLMSSVDKLKGGLA

-626 SANAVQISTA
+626 SANAVQISTS

-680 QIPALIEGVGNY
+680 QIPALIKGVGNY

-703 NKLVANN
+703 NMLVAKN

-716 ATKLAN
+716 ATKLKN
-722 GVNGLGANIP
+722 GVDELGAKIP
-732 ELTQGITAL
+732 KLTQGITAL
-741 YNGTQQLK
+741 YNGTQKLK
-749 NKSAILN
+749 NNSAVLN
-756 SGASQINAGLGQLND
+756 SGASKIN
-771 KVPTLAGGVD
+771 
-781 QLAAGTSKLA
+781 
-791 ANSAALNSGA
+791 
-801 GQLAAGLGQLNGKV
+801 AGLGQLNGKV
-815 PALAGGVD
+815 PALASGVN
-823 QLSAG
+823 QLASG
-828 TSKLAANSGALRSG
+828 TSQLAANSGALRSG
-842 AGQLSAGLGQLNSQV
+842 AGQLAAGLGQLNSQV
-857 PTLTS
+857 PTLTD
-862 GVQQL
+862 GVSQL

-911 GSVNASM
+911 GSANASM

-975 FFSKVAIGSLVAVG
+975 FFSKVAIGALVATG
-989 NALVETLLMM
+989 NALVETVLMM
-999 ACGLH
+999 VCGLH
-1004 PDHPVQMVV
+1004 PDHPVQMIV
-1013 NAMSFSFTCM
+1013 NAVSFSFTSM

-1029 AMAFGNPGRFV
+1029 AMAFGNPGRFI

-1090 GLGSNQVLHS
+1090 GLGANQVLHS
-1100 VLIQLMFIAAFLI
+1100 VLIQLIFIAAFLI
-1113 LLYITMRIIR
+1113 LLYVTMRIIR
-1123 PDREFT
+1123 PEQEFH
-1129 EYTDE
+1129 EEME
-1134 STEYPGN
+1134 SEYPGN